1 MKKAFLYSLVAVLC
15 LLAVVACSTSNNT
28 TSEPSGL
35 TKAKSYLYAMY
46 KDKAV
51 ATASDYTVVDTVMIN
66 GVSYSV
72 EWSSD
77 VDASSVSFV
86 PGDKHMVTVD
96 VNEKSPVDVSY
107 TLTATLSD
115 SEGNTETVS
124 FPHKIPAFKESSWAE
139 YKAAADDSTLV
150 VKGVVTGIMSKTK
163 GNSSNCLYLQ
173 DSDGGY
179 YVYAMAADPVE
190 SGIEVGMT
198 VRVTGAKDTY
208 SGTLEIAN
216 ATVEILD
223 EGKTAYAPVDWT
235 SKYDAATTLKDEAL
249 TKEQALLVTIKG
261 VEVTGQDTSSGYY
274 KFKKNGLESYVR
286 ISSSVCP
293 IDKDAQTALK
303 NGHAEHYGWTADVTG
318 VICVYDG
325 AFYLSPVEG
334 FDAFTYVSLPEK
346 SDEEKI
352 AFELDALTLIDSVSE
367 DTTITLQTVGAGY
380 DDVNIEWTSDNPCAV
395 IDGSQLVITLPEEEA
410 LVTVTAKAA
419 VGESFGE
426 KSFTISVDALSTIL
440 AGGRSVSEYKEHVPY
455 GLFTYQANIEKR
467 LFFTGEISGKYLS
480 TSDKY
485 SKAASVYLEK
495 DGEGWRIYTIVDGAK
510 FYVEIVDGKAALNSE
525 PVGNVWTINSD
536 VNVPVTMVGE
546 TEYYLGCYKTYDT
559 FSASKTSYILSDTS
573 VIGVSQFPM
582 QIVEVMPG
590 FDANDWVRN
599 FDEEVECILL
609 VEQNNIE
616 ETLYFNGT
624 ITGGKYLGTTKKF
637 SEAVTVKSEMEGE
650 GFRLYFMDG
659 ETKTYIEIVDGKAA
673 LNTEVKGNV
682 WTYSQE
688 GNTFVTK
695 CGDTD
700 YYLGCYKTY
709 DTFSASKTSYILSDT
724 SVIGVSQFPM
734 KALTSKSVFVTM
746 GLDLATEVEEDEIY
760 VYSVEQN
767 NIGKVLFFTGDLTG
781 GKYLATSNDFGYA
794 SPMKVQKEGEGFRL
808 YFIDGEGKHYVEIID
823 GKATVN
829 SIPQGS
835 VWVLDPDTGVIMTD
849 CGGTM
854 YYLGCYKTYD
864 TFSASKTSYISDTTL
879 IGVSQFPARLYK
891 VSFNR

>member
-15 LLAVVACSTSNNT
+15 LLTVVGCSTSNNT
-28 TSEPSGL
+28 ASEPSGL

-124 FPHKIPAFKESSWAE
+124 FPHTIPAFKESSWAE

-163 GNSSNCLYLQ
+163 GNSSNCLYIQ
-173 DSDGGY
+173 DGDGGY
-179 YVYAMAADPVE
+179 YVYAMAADPIE

-223 EGKTAYAPVDWT
+223 SGKTEYAPADWT
-235 SKYDAATTLKDEAL
+235 LKYEAATSLKDEAL

-261 VEVTGQDTSSGYY
+261 VEVTSQDTSSGYY

-352 AFELDALTLIDSVSE
+352 AFELDSLSLTDYCAEDTVIALTLEGS
-367 DTTITLQTVGAGY
+367 GY
-380 DDVNIEWTSDNPCAV
+380 SDVAIEWTSDSPAAV
-395 IDGSQLVITLPEEEA
+395 VEGDKLVITLAEEA
-410 LVTVTAKAA
+410 TVATVTAKA
-419 VGESFGE
+419 
-426 KSFTISVDALSTIL
+426 KSGDKEGVKEFKVSIDALSTVM
-440 AGGRSVSEYKEHVPY
+440 AGMVEVTEYKEYTPY
-455 GLFTYQANIEKR
+455 ALYTKQANINKN
-467 LFFTGEISGKYLS
+467 LFFAGSITGGKYLS
-480 TSDKY
+480 TTDKD
-485 SKAASVYLEK
+485 SKVARVFLEK
-495 DGEGWRIYTIVDGAK
+495 DGEGWRIYTIVDGSK
-510 FYVEIVDGKAALNSE
+510 LYVEVVEGKAALNSEPQGNVWTINSEVNVPVTMVGDTEYYLGCYKTYDTFSASKTSYILNDTSVIGVSQFPMQIVQEYPAMEGFVHYSDIEGVTSVILSVQQNNINAALYFNGELTGGKYLATSRDASDAVVVNVEAEGEGYRLSFMDGENKTYIEIVDGKAALNPE
-525 PVGNVWTINSD
+525 IKGNVWSFNKEARTF
-536 VNVPVTMVGE
+536 VTVSGDN
-546 TEYYLGCYKTYDT
+546 EYYLGCYKTYDT

-582 QIVEVMPG
+582 
-590 FDANDWVRN
+590 
-599 FDEEVECILL
+599 
-609 VEQNNIE
+609 
-616 ETLYFNGT
+616 
-624 ITGGKYLGTTKKF
+624 
-637 SEAVTVKSEMEGE
+637 EALSPIKA
-650 GFRLYFMDG
+650 LD
-659 ETKTYIEIVDGKAA
+659 TYVIKAE
-673 LNTEVKGNV
+673 NEVKEGV
-682 WTYSQE
+682 EYSL
-688 GNTFVTK
+688 V
-695 CGDTD
+695 
-700 YYLGCYKTY
+700 
-709 DTFSASKTSYILSDT
+709 
-724 SVIGVSQFPM
+724 
-734 KALTSKSVFVTM
+734 
-746 GLDLATEVEEDEIY
+746 
-760 VYSVEQN
+760 VEQN
-767 NIGKVLFFTGDLTG
+767 NIGKVLYFGGSLTG
-781 GKYLATSNDFGYA
+781 GKYLSTTTDFSKNVVVSA
-794 SPMKVQKEGEGFRL
+794 QMEGEGFRL
-808 YFIDGEGKHYVEIID
+808 VTKDNKYVEIVD
-823 GKATVN
+823 GKAAFN
-829 SIPQGS
+829 DSPLGS
-835 VWVLDPDTGVIMTD
+835 VWVLDSETGIPMTD

-854 YYLGCYKTYD
+854 YYLGCYKTYE
-864 TFSASKTSYISDTTL
+864 TFSASKTSYISDTSV
-879 IGVSQFPARLYK
+879 IGVSQFPVVLSYVAE
-891 VSFNR
+891 

>member
-15 LLAVVACSTSNNT
+15 LLAVVGCSTSGKST
-28 TSEPSGL
+28 EPTGL
-35 TKAKSYLYAMY
+35 SKAKSYLYAMY

-77 VDASSVSFV
+77 VDASAVSFI

-96 VNEKSPVDVSY
+96 VNEKTPIDVAY

-124 FPHKIPAFKESSWAE
+124 FPHSIPAFKESSWAE

-163 GNSSNCLYLQ
+163 GNSSNCLYIQ
-173 DSDGGY
+173 DGDGGY
-179 YVYAMAADPVE
+179 YVYAMAADPIE

-223 EGKTAYAPVDWT
+223 SGKTAYAPADWT
-235 SKYDAATTLKDEAL
+235 AKYDAATSLKDEAL

-261 VEVTGQDTSSGYY
+261 VEVTSQDTSSGYY

-352 AFELDALTLIDSVSE
+352 AFELDSLSLTDYCAEDTVIALTLE
-367 DTTITLQTVGAGY
+367 GAGY
-380 DDVNIEWTSDNPCAV
+380 SDVAIEWTSDSPAAV
-395 IDGSQLVITLPEEEA
+395 VEGDKLVITLAEEA
-410 LVTVTAKAA
+410 TVATVTAKA
-419 VGESFGE
+419 
-426 KSFTISVDALSTIL
+426 KSGDKEGVKEFKVSIDALSTVM
-440 AGGRSVSEYKEHVPY
+440 AGMVEVTEYKEYTPY
-455 GLFTYQANIEKR
+455 ALYTKQANINKN
-467 LFFTGEISGKYLS
+467 LFFAGSITGGKYLS
-480 TSDKY
+480 TTDKD
-485 SKAASVYLEK
+485 SKVARVFLEK
-495 DGEGWRIYTIVDGAK
+495 DGEGWRIYTIVDGSK
-510 FYVEIVDGKAALNSE
+510 LYVEVVEGKAALNSE
-525 PVGNVWTINSD
+525 PQGNVWTINSE
-536 VNVPVTMVGE
+536 VNVPVTMVGD

-582 QIVEVMPG
+582 QIVQEYPAMEG
-590 FDANDWVRN
+590 FVHYSDIEGVTS
-599 FDEEVECILL
+599 VILS
-609 VEQNNIE
+609 VQQNNINAA
-616 ETLYFNGT
+616 LYFNGEL
-624 ITGGKYLGTTKKF
+624 TGGKYLAT
-637 SEAVTVKSEMEGE
+637 SRDASDAVVVNVEAEGE
-650 GFRLYFMDG
+650 GYRLSFMDG
-659 ETKTYIEIVDGKAA
+659 ETKTYIEIIDGKAA
-673 LNTEVKGNV
+673 LNSEIKGNV
-682 WTYSQE
+682 WSFNNE
-688 GNTFVTK
+688 ARTFVTVS
-695 CGDTD
+695 GDNE

-734 KALTSKSVFVTM
+734 EALSPIKALDTNVIK
-746 GLDLATEVEEDEIY
+746 AENEVKEGVE
-760 VYSVEQN
+760 YSLVVEQN
-767 NIGKVLFFTGDLTG
+767 NIGKVLYFGGSLTG
-781 GKYLATSNDFGYA
+781 GKYLSTTTDFSKNVVVSA
-794 SPMKVQKEGEGFRL
+794 QMEGEGFRL
-808 YFIDGEGKHYVEIID
+808 VTKDNKYVEIVD
-823 GKATVN
+823 GKAAFN
-829 SIPQGS
+829 DSPLGS
-835 VWVLDPDTGVIMTD
+835 VWVLDSETGIPTTD

-854 YYLGCYKTYD
+854 YYIGCYKTYE
-864 TFSASKTSYISDTTL
+864 TFSASKTSYISDTSV
-879 IGVSQFPARLYK
+879 IGVSQFPVVLSYVAE
-891 VSFNR
+891 

>member
-15 LLAVVACSTSNNT
+15 LLAVVGCSTSNNT

-66 GVSYSV
+66 GVSYSI

-77 VDASSVSFV
+77 VDASAVSFI

-115 SEGNTETVS
+115 SVGNTETVS
-124 FPHKIPAFKESSWAE
+124 FPHTIPAFKESSWAE

-173 DSDGGY
+173 DGDGGY
-179 YVYAMAADPVE
+179 YVYAMAADPIE

-223 EGKTAYAPVDWT
+223 EGKTAYDPVDWT

-261 VEVTGQDTSSGYY
+261 VEVTSQDTSSGYY

-352 AFELDALTLIDSVSE
+352 AFELDSLSLTDYCAEDTVIALTLE
-367 DTTITLQTVGAGY
+367 GAGY
-380 DDVNIEWTSDNPCAV
+380 SDVAIEWTSDSPAAV
-395 IDGSQLVITLPEEEA
+395 VEGDKLVITLAEEA
-410 LVTVTAKAA
+410 TVATVTAKA
-419 VGESFGE
+419 
-426 KSFTISVDALSTIL
+426 KSGDKEGVKEFKVSIDALSTVM
-440 AGGRSVSEYKEHVPY
+440 AGMVEVTEYKEYTPY
-455 GLFTYQANIEKR
+455 ALYTKQANINKN
-467 LFFTGEISGKYLS
+467 LFFAGSITGGKYLS
-480 TSDKY
+480 TTDKD
-485 SKAASVYLEK
+485 SKVARVFLEK
-495 DGEGWRIYTIVDGAK
+495 DGEGWRIYTIVDGSK
-510 FYVEIVDGKAALNSE
+510 LYVEVVEGKAALNSEPQGNVWTINSEVNVPVTMVGDTEYYLGCYKTYDTFSASKTSYILNDTSVIGVSQFPMQIVQEYPAMEGFVHYSDIEGVTSVILSVQQNNINAALYFNGELTGGKYLATSRDASDAVVVNVEAEGEGYRLSFMDGENKTYIEIVDGKAALNPE
-525 PVGNVWTINSD
+525 IKGNVWSFNKEARTF
-536 VNVPVTMVGE
+536 VTVSGDN
-546 TEYYLGCYKTYDT
+546 EYYLGCYKTYDT

-582 QIVEVMPG
+582 
-590 FDANDWVRN
+590 
-599 FDEEVECILL
+599 
-609 VEQNNIE
+609 
-616 ETLYFNGT
+616 
-624 ITGGKYLGTTKKF
+624 
-637 SEAVTVKSEMEGE
+637 EALSPIKA
-650 GFRLYFMDG
+650 LD
-659 ETKTYIEIVDGKAA
+659 TYVIKAE
-673 LNTEVKGNV
+673 NEVKEGV
-682 WTYSQE
+682 EYSL
-688 GNTFVTK
+688 V
-695 CGDTD
+695 
-700 YYLGCYKTY
+700 
-709 DTFSASKTSYILSDT
+709 
-724 SVIGVSQFPM
+724 
-734 KALTSKSVFVTM
+734 
-746 GLDLATEVEEDEIY
+746 
-760 VYSVEQN
+760 VEQN
-767 NIGKVLFFTGDLTG
+767 NIGKVLYFGGSLTG
-781 GKYLATSNDFGYA
+781 GKYLSTTTDFSKNVVVSA
-794 SPMKVQKEGEGFRL
+794 QMEGEGFRL
-808 YFIDGEGKHYVEIID
+808 VTKDNKYVEIVE
-823 GKATVN
+823 GKAAFDD
-829 SIPQGS
+829 SPLGS
-835 VWVLDPDTGVIMTD
+835 VWVLDSETGIPMTD

-854 YYLGCYKTYD
+854 YYLGCYKTYE
-864 TFSASKTSYISDTTL
+864 TFSASKTSYISDTSV
-879 IGVSQFPARLYK
+879 IGVSQFPVVLSYVAE
-891 VSFNR
+891 

>member
-15 LLAVVACSTSNNT
+15 LLTVVGCSTSNNT
-28 TSEPSGL
+28 ASEPSGL

-124 FPHKIPAFKESSWAE
+124 FPHTIPAFKESSWAE

-163 GNSSNCLYLQ
+163 GNSSNCLYIQ
-173 DSDGGY
+173 DGDGGY
-179 YVYAMAADPVE
+179 YVYAMAADPIE

-223 EGKTAYAPVDWT
+223 SGKTEYAPADWT
-235 SKYDAATTLKDEAL
+235 LKYEAATSLKDEAL

-261 VEVTGQDTSSGYY
+261 VEVTSQDTSSGYY

-352 AFELDALTLIDSVSE
+352 AFELDSLSLTDYCAEDTVIALTLE
-367 DTTITLQTVGAGY
+367 GAGY
-380 DDVNIEWTSDNPCAV
+380 SDVAIEWTSDSPAAV
-395 IDGSQLVITLPEEEA
+395 VEGDKLVITLAEEA
-410 LVTVTAKAA
+410 TVATVTAKA
-419 VGESFGE
+419 
-426 KSFTISVDALSTIL
+426 KSGDKEGVKEFKVSIDALSTVM
-440 AGGRSVSEYKEHVPY
+440 AGMVEVTEYKEYTPY
-455 GLFTYQANIEKR
+455 ALYTKQANINKN
-467 LFFTGEISGKYLS
+467 LFFAGSITGGKYLS
-480 TSDKY
+480 TTDKD
-485 SKAASVYLEK
+485 SKVARVFLEK
-495 DGEGWRIYTIVDGAK
+495 DGEGWRIYTIVDGSK
-510 FYVEIVDGKAALNSE
+510 LYVEVVEGKAALNSEPQGNVWTINSEVNVPVTMVGDTEYYLGCYKTYDTFSASKTSYILNDTSVIGVSQFPMQIVQEYPAMEGFVHYSDIEGVTSVILSVQQNNINAALYFNGELTGGKYLATSRDASDAVVVNVEAEGEGYRLSFMDGENKTYIEIVDGKAALNPE
-525 PVGNVWTINSD
+525 IKGNVWSFNKEARTF
-536 VNVPVTMVGE
+536 VTVSGDN
-546 TEYYLGCYKTYDT
+546 EYYLGCYKTYDT

-582 QIVEVMPG
+582 
-590 FDANDWVRN
+590 
-599 FDEEVECILL
+599 
-609 VEQNNIE
+609 
-616 ETLYFNGT
+616 
-624 ITGGKYLGTTKKF
+624 
-637 SEAVTVKSEMEGE
+637 EALSPIKA
-650 GFRLYFMDG
+650 LD
-659 ETKTYIEIVDGKAA
+659 TYVIKAE
-673 LNTEVKGNV
+673 NEVKEGV
-682 WTYSQE
+682 EYSL
-688 GNTFVTK
+688 V
-695 CGDTD
+695 
-700 YYLGCYKTY
+700 
-709 DTFSASKTSYILSDT
+709 
-724 SVIGVSQFPM
+724 
-734 KALTSKSVFVTM
+734 
-746 GLDLATEVEEDEIY
+746 
-760 VYSVEQN
+760 VEQN
-767 NIGKVLFFTGDLTG
+767 NIGKVLYFGGSLTG
-781 GKYLATSNDFGYA
+781 GKYLSTTTDFSKNVVVSA
-794 SPMKVQKEGEGFRL
+794 QMEGEGFRL
-808 YFIDGEGKHYVEIID
+808 VTKDNKYVEIVD
-823 GKATVN
+823 GKAAFN
-829 SIPQGS
+829 DSPLGS
-835 VWVLDPDTGVIMTD
+835 VWVLDSETGIPMTD

-854 YYLGCYKTYD
+854 YYLGCYKTYE
-864 TFSASKTSYISDTTL
+864 TFSASKTSYISDTSV
-879 IGVSQFPARLYK
+879 IGVSQFPVVLSYVAE
-891 VSFNR
+891 

>member
-15 LLAVVACSTSNNT
+15 LLTVVGCSTSNNT
-28 TSEPSGL
+28 ASEPSGL

-124 FPHKIPAFKESSWAE
+124 FPHTIPAFKESSWAE

-163 GNSSNCLYLQ
+163 GNSSNCLYIQ
-173 DSDGGY
+173 DGDGGY
-179 YVYAMAADPVE
+179 YVYAMAADPIE

-223 EGKTAYAPVDWT
+223 SGKTEYAPADWT
-235 SKYDAATTLKDEAL
+235 LKYEAATSLKDEAL

-261 VEVTGQDTSSGYY
+261 VEVTSQDTSSGYY

-352 AFELDALTLIDSVSE
+352 AFELDSLSLTDYCAEDTVIALTLE
-367 DTTITLQTVGAGY
+367 GAGY
-380 DDVNIEWTSDNPCAV
+380 SDVAIEWTSDSPAAV
-395 IDGSQLVITLPEEEA
+395 VEGDKLVITLAEEA
-410 LVTVTAKAA
+410 TVATVTAKA
-419 VGESFGE
+419 
-426 KSFTISVDALSTIL
+426 KSGDKEGVKEFKVSIDALSTVM
-440 AGGRSVSEYKEHVPY
+440 AGMVEVTEYKEYTPY
-455 GLFTYQANIEKR
+455 ALYTKQANINKN
-467 LFFTGEISGKYLS
+467 LFFAGSITGGKYLS
-480 TSDKY
+480 TTDKD
-485 SKAASVYLEK
+485 SKVARVFLEK
-495 DGEGWRIYTIVDGAK
+495 DGEGWRIYTIVDGSK
-510 FYVEIVDGKAALNSE
+510 LYVEVVEGKAALNSEPQGNVWTINSEVNVPVTMVGDTEYYLGCYKTYDTFSASKTSYILNDTSVIGVSQFPMQIVQEYPAMEGFVHYSDIEGVASVILSVQQNNINAALYFNGELTGGKYLATSRDASDAVVVNVEAEGEGYRLSFMDGENKTYIEIVDGKAALNPE
-525 PVGNVWTINSD
+525 IKGNVWSFNKEARTF
-536 VNVPVTMVGE
+536 VTVSGDN
-546 TEYYLGCYKTYDT
+546 EYYLGCYKTYDT

-582 QIVEVMPG
+582 
-590 FDANDWVRN
+590 
-599 FDEEVECILL
+599 
-609 VEQNNIE
+609 
-616 ETLYFNGT
+616 
-624 ITGGKYLGTTKKF
+624 
-637 SEAVTVKSEMEGE
+637 EALSPIKA
-650 GFRLYFMDG
+650 LD
-659 ETKTYIEIVDGKAA
+659 TYVIKAE
-673 LNTEVKGNV
+673 NEVKEGV
-682 WTYSQE
+682 EYSL
-688 GNTFVTK
+688 V
-695 CGDTD
+695 
-700 YYLGCYKTY
+700 
-709 DTFSASKTSYILSDT
+709 
-724 SVIGVSQFPM
+724 
-734 KALTSKSVFVTM
+734 
-746 GLDLATEVEEDEIY
+746 
-760 VYSVEQN
+760 VEQN
-767 NIGKVLFFTGDLTG
+767 NIGKVLYFGGSLTG
-781 GKYLATSNDFGYA
+781 GKYLSTTTDFSKNVVVSA
-794 SPMKVQKEGEGFRL
+794 QMEGEGFRL
-808 YFIDGEGKHYVEIID
+808 VTKDNKYVEIVD
-823 GKATVN
+823 GKAAFN
-829 SIPQGS
+829 DSPLGS
-835 VWVLDPDTGVIMTD
+835 VWVLDSETGIPMTD

-854 YYLGCYKTYD
+854 YYLGCYKTYE
-864 TFSASKTSYISDTTL
+864 TFSASKTSYISDTSV
-879 IGVSQFPARLYK
+879 IGVSQFPVVLSYVAE
-891 VSFNR
+891 

>member
-15 LLAVVACSTSNNT
+15 LLAVVGCSTSSKST
-28 TSEPSGL
+28 EPTGL
-35 TKAKSYLYAMY
+35 SKAKSYLYAMY

-77 VDASSVSFV
+77 VDASAVSFI

-96 VNEKSPVDVSY
+96 VNEKTPVDVAY

-124 FPHKIPAFKESSWAE
+124 FPHSIPAFKESSWAE

-163 GNSSNCLYLQ
+163 GNSSNCLYIQ
-173 DSDGGY
+173 DGDGGY
-179 YVYAMAADPVE
+179 YVYAMAADPIE

-223 EGKTAYAPVDWT
+223 SGKTEYAPADWT
-235 SKYDAATTLKDEAL
+235 LKYEAATSLKDEAL

-261 VEVTGQDTSSGYY
+261 VEVTSQDTSSGYY

-352 AFELDALTLIDSVSE
+352 AFELDSLSLTDYCAEDTVIALTLE
-367 DTTITLQTVGAGY
+367 GAGY
-380 DDVNIEWTSDNPCAV
+380 SDVAIEWTSDSPAAV
-395 IDGSQLVITLPEEEA
+395 VEGDKLVITLAEEA
-410 LVTVTAKAA
+410 TVATVTAKA
-419 VGESFGE
+419 
-426 KSFTISVDALSTIL
+426 KSGDKEGVKEFKVSIDALSTVM
-440 AGGRSVSEYKEHVPY
+440 AGMVEVTEYKEYTPY
-455 GLFTYQANIEKR
+455 ALYTKQANINKN
-467 LFFTGEISGKYLS
+467 LFFGGSITGGKYLS
-480 TSDKY
+480 TTDKD
-485 SKAASVYLEK
+485 SKVARVFLEK
-495 DGEGWRIYTIVDGAK
+495 DGEGWRIYTIVDGSK
-510 FYVEIVDGKAALNSE
+510 LYVEVVEGKAALNSEPQGNVWTINSEVNVPVTMVGDTEYYLGCYKTYDTFSASKTSYILNDTSVIGVSQFPMQIVQEYPAMEGFVHYSDIEGVTSVILSVQQNNINAALYFNGELTGGKYLATSRDASDAVVVNVEAEGEGYRLSFMDGENKTYIEIVDGKAALNPE
-525 PVGNVWTINSD
+525 IKGNVWSFNKEARTF
-536 VNVPVTMVGE
+536 VTVSGDN
-546 TEYYLGCYKTYDT
+546 EYYLGCYKTYDT

-582 QIVEVMPG
+582 
-590 FDANDWVRN
+590 
-599 FDEEVECILL
+599 
-609 VEQNNIE
+609 
-616 ETLYFNGT
+616 
-624 ITGGKYLGTTKKF
+624 
-637 SEAVTVKSEMEGE
+637 EALSPIKA
-650 GFRLYFMDG
+650 LD
-659 ETKTYIEIVDGKAA
+659 TYVIKAE
-673 LNTEVKGNV
+673 NEVKEGV
-682 WTYSQE
+682 EYSL
-688 GNTFVTK
+688 V
-695 CGDTD
+695 
-700 YYLGCYKTY
+700 
-709 DTFSASKTSYILSDT
+709 
-724 SVIGVSQFPM
+724 
-734 KALTSKSVFVTM
+734 
-746 GLDLATEVEEDEIY
+746 
-760 VYSVEQN
+760 VEQN
-767 NIGKVLFFTGDLTG
+767 NIGKVLYFGGSLTG
-781 GKYLATSNDFGYA
+781 GKYLSTTTDFSKNVVVSA
-794 SPMKVQKEGEGFRL
+794 QMEGEGFRL
-808 YFIDGEGKHYVEIID
+808 VTKDNKYVEIVD
-823 GKATVN
+823 GKAAFN
-829 SIPQGS
+829 DSPLGS
-835 VWVLDPDTGVIMTD
+835 VWVLDSETGIPMTD

-854 YYLGCYKTYD
+854 YYIGCYKTYE
-864 TFSASKTSYISDTTL
+864 TFSASKTSYISDTSV
-879 IGVSQFPARLYK
+879 IGVSQFPVVLSYVAE
-891 VSFNR
+891 

>member
-15 LLAVVACSTSNNT
+15 LLTVVGCSTSNNT
-28 TSEPSGL
+28 TSEPPGL

-124 FPHKIPAFKESSWAE
+124 FPHTIPAFKESSWAE

-179 YVYAMAADPVE
+179 YVYAMAADPIE

-223 EGKTAYAPVDWT
+223 SGKTEYAPADWT
-235 SKYDAATTLKDEAL
+235 LKYEAATSLKDEAL

-261 VEVTGQDTSSGYY
+261 VEVTSQDTSSGYY

-352 AFELDALTLIDSVSE
+352 AFELDSLSLTDYCAEDTVIALTLE
-367 DTTITLQTVGAGY
+367 GAGY
-380 DDVNIEWTSDNPCAV
+380 SDVAIEWTSDSPAAV
-395 IDGSQLVITLPEEEA
+395 VEGDKLVITLAEEA
-410 LVTVTAKAA
+410 TVATVTAKA
-419 VGESFGE
+419 
-426 KSFTISVDALSTIL
+426 KSGDKEGVKEFKVSIDALSTVM
-440 AGGRSVSEYKEHVPY
+440 AGMVEVTEYKEYTPY
-455 GLFTYQANIEKR
+455 ALYTKQANINKN
-467 LFFTGEISGKYLS
+467 LFFAGSITGGKYLS
-480 TSDKY
+480 TTDKD
-485 SKAASVYLEK
+485 SKVARVFLEK
-495 DGEGWRIYTIVDGAK
+495 DGEGWRIYTIVDGSK
-510 FYVEIVDGKAALNSE
+510 LYVEVVEGKAALNSEPQGNVWTINSEVNVPVTMVGDTEYYLGCYKTYDTFSASKTSYILNDTSVIGVSQFPMQIVQEYPAMEGFVHYSDIEGVTSVILSVQQNNINAALYFNGELTGGKYLATSRDASDAVVVNVEAEGEGYRLSFMDGENKTYIEIVDGKAALNPE
-525 PVGNVWTINSD
+525 IKGNVWSFNKEARTF
-536 VNVPVTMVGE
+536 VTVSGDN
-546 TEYYLGCYKTYDT
+546 EYYLGCYKTYDT

-582 QIVEVMPG
+582 
-590 FDANDWVRN
+590 
-599 FDEEVECILL
+599 
-609 VEQNNIE
+609 
-616 ETLYFNGT
+616 
-624 ITGGKYLGTTKKF
+624 
-637 SEAVTVKSEMEGE
+637 EALSPIKA
-650 GFRLYFMDG
+650 LD
-659 ETKTYIEIVDGKAA
+659 TYVIKAE
-673 LNTEVKGNV
+673 NEVKEGV
-682 WTYSQE
+682 EYSL
-688 GNTFVTK
+688 V
-695 CGDTD
+695 
-700 YYLGCYKTY
+700 
-709 DTFSASKTSYILSDT
+709 
-724 SVIGVSQFPM
+724 
-734 KALTSKSVFVTM
+734 
-746 GLDLATEVEEDEIY
+746 
-760 VYSVEQN
+760 VEQN
-767 NIGKVLFFTGDLTG
+767 NIGKVLYFGGSLTG
-781 GKYLATSNDFGYA
+781 GKYLSTTTDFSKNVVVSA
-794 SPMKVQKEGEGFRL
+794 QMEGEGFRL
-808 YFIDGEGKHYVEIID
+808 VTKDNKYVEIVD
-823 GKATVN
+823 GKAAFN
-829 SIPQGS
+829 DSPLGS
-835 VWVLDPDTGVIMTD
+835 VWVLDSETGIPMTD

-854 YYLGCYKTYD
+854 YYIGCYKTYE
-864 TFSASKTSYISDTTL
+864 TFSASKTSYISDTSV
-879 IGVSQFPARLYK
+879 IGVSQFPVVLSYVAE
-891 VSFNR
+891 

>member
-15 LLAVVACSTSNNT
+15 LLTVVGCSTSNNT
-28 TSEPSGL
+28 ASEPSGL

-51 ATASDYTVVDTVMIN
+51 ATASDYTVADTVMIN

-124 FPHKIPAFKESSWAE
+124 FPHTIPAFKESSWAE

-163 GNSSNCLYLQ
+163 GNSSNCLYIQ
-173 DSDGGY
+173 DGDGGY
-179 YVYAMAADPVE
+179 YVYAMAADPIE

-223 EGKTAYAPVDWT
+223 SGKTEYAPADWT
-235 SKYDAATTLKDEAL
+235 LKYEAATSLKDEAL

-261 VEVTGQDTSSGYY
+261 VEVTSQDTSSGYY

-352 AFELDALTLIDSVSE
+352 AFELDSLSLTDYCAEDTVIALTLE
-367 DTTITLQTVGAGY
+367 GAGY
-380 DDVNIEWTSDNPCAV
+380 SDVAIEWTSDSPAAV
-395 IDGSQLVITLPEEEA
+395 VEGDKLVITLAEEA
-410 LVTVTAKAA
+410 TVATVTAKA
-419 VGESFGE
+419 
-426 KSFTISVDALSTIL
+426 KSGDKEGVKEFKVSIDALSTVM
-440 AGGRSVSEYKEHVPY
+440 AGMVEVTEYKEYTPY
-455 GLFTYQANIEKR
+455 ALYTKQANINKN
-467 LFFTGEISGKYLS
+467 LFFAGSITGGKYLS
-480 TSDKY
+480 TTDKD
-485 SKAASVYLEK
+485 SKVARVFLEK
-495 DGEGWRIYTIVDGAK
+495 DGEGWRIYTIVDGSK
-510 FYVEIVDGKAALNSE
+510 LYVEVVEGKAALNSEPQGNVWTINSEVNVPVTMVGDTEYYLGCYKTYDTFSASKTSYILNDTSVIGVSQFPMQIVQEYPAMEGFVHYSDIEGVTSVILSVQQNNINAALYFNGELTGGKYLATSRDASDAVVVNVEAEGEGYRLSFMDGENKTYIEIVDGKAALNPE
-525 PVGNVWTINSD
+525 IKGNVWSFNKEARTF
-536 VNVPVTMVGE
+536 VTVSGDN
-546 TEYYLGCYKTYDT
+546 EYYLGCYKTYDT

-582 QIVEVMPG
+582 
-590 FDANDWVRN
+590 
-599 FDEEVECILL
+599 
-609 VEQNNIE
+609 
-616 ETLYFNGT
+616 
-624 ITGGKYLGTTKKF
+624 
-637 SEAVTVKSEMEGE
+637 EALSPIKA
-650 GFRLYFMDG
+650 LD
-659 ETKTYIEIVDGKAA
+659 TYVIKAE
-673 LNTEVKGNV
+673 NEVKEGV
-682 WTYSQE
+682 EYSL
-688 GNTFVTK
+688 V
-695 CGDTD
+695 
-700 YYLGCYKTY
+700 
-709 DTFSASKTSYILSDT
+709 
-724 SVIGVSQFPM
+724 
-734 KALTSKSVFVTM
+734 
-746 GLDLATEVEEDEIY
+746 
-760 VYSVEQN
+760 VEQN
-767 NIGKVLFFTGDLTG
+767 NIGKVLYFGGSLTG
-781 GKYLATSNDFGYA
+781 GKYLSTTTDFSKNVVVSA
-794 SPMKVQKEGEGFRL
+794 QMEGEGFRL
-808 YFIDGEGKHYVEIID
+808 VTKDNKYVEIVD
-823 GKATVN
+823 GKAAFN
-829 SIPQGS
+829 DSPLGS
-835 VWVLDPDTGVIMTD
+835 VWVLDSETGIPMTD

-854 YYLGCYKTYD
+854 YYLGCYKTYE
-864 TFSASKTSYISDTTL
+864 TFSASKTSYISDTSV
-879 IGVSQFPARLYK
+879 IGVSQFPVVLSYVAE
-891 VSFNR
+891 

>member
-15 LLAVVACSTSNNT
+15 LLTVVGCSTSNNT
-28 TSEPSGL
+28 ASEPSGL

-124 FPHKIPAFKESSWAE
+124 FPHTIPAFKESSWAE

-179 YVYAMAADPVE
+179 YVYAMAADPIE

-223 EGKTAYAPVDWT
+223 SGKTEYAPADWT
-235 SKYDAATTLKDEAL
+235 LKYEAATSLKDEAL

-261 VEVTGQDTSSGYY
+261 VEVTSQDTSSGYY

-352 AFELDALTLIDSVSE
+352 AFELDSLSLTDYCAEDTVIALTLE
-367 DTTITLQTVGAGY
+367 GAGY
-380 DDVNIEWTSDNPCAV
+380 SDVAIEWTSDSPAAV
-395 IDGSQLVITLPEEEA
+395 VEGDKLVITLAEEA
-410 LVTVTAKAA
+410 TVATVTAKA
-419 VGESFGE
+419 
-426 KSFTISVDALSTIL
+426 KSGDKEGVKEFKVSIDALSTVM
-440 AGGRSVSEYKEHVPY
+440 AGMVEVTEYKEYTPY
-455 GLFTYQANIEKR
+455 ALYTKQANINKN
-467 LFFTGEISGKYLS
+467 LFFAGSITGGKYLS
-480 TSDKY
+480 TTDKD
-485 SKAASVYLEK
+485 SKVARVFLEK
-495 DGEGWRIYTIVDGAK
+495 DGEGWRIYTIVDGSK
-510 FYVEIVDGKAALNSE
+510 LYVEVVEGKAALNSE
-525 PVGNVWTINSD
+525 PQGNVWTINSD
-536 VNVPVTMVGE
+536 VNVPVTMVGDTE
-546 TEYYLGCYKTYDT
+546 YYLGCYKTYDTFSASKTSYILNDTSVIGVSQFPMQIVQEYPAMEGFVHYSDIEGVTSVILSVQQNNINAALYFNGELTGGKYLATSRDASDAVVVNVEAEGEGYRLSFKDGENKTYIEIVDGKAALNPEIKGNVWSFNKEARTFVTVSGDNEYYLGCYKTYDT

-582 QIVEVMPG
+582 
-590 FDANDWVRN
+590 
-599 FDEEVECILL
+599 
-609 VEQNNIE
+609 
-616 ETLYFNGT
+616 
-624 ITGGKYLGTTKKF
+624 
-637 SEAVTVKSEMEGE
+637 EALSPIKA
-650 GFRLYFMDG
+650 LD
-659 ETKTYIEIVDGKAA
+659 TYVIKAE
-673 LNTEVKGNV
+673 NEVKEGV
-682 WTYSQE
+682 EYSL
-688 GNTFVTK
+688 V
-695 CGDTD
+695 
-700 YYLGCYKTY
+700 
-709 DTFSASKTSYILSDT
+709 
-724 SVIGVSQFPM
+724 
-734 KALTSKSVFVTM
+734 
-746 GLDLATEVEEDEIY
+746 
-760 VYSVEQN
+760 VEQN
-767 NIGKVLFFTGDLTG
+767 NIGKVLYFGGSLTG
-781 GKYLATSNDFGYA
+781 GKYLSTTTDFSKNVVVSA
-794 SPMKVQKEGEGFRL
+794 QMEGEGFRL
-808 YFIDGEGKHYVEIID
+808 VTKDNKYVEIVD
-823 GKATVN
+823 GKAAFN
-829 SIPQGS
+829 DSPLGS
-835 VWVLDPDTGVIMTD
+835 VWVLDSETGIPMTD

-854 YYLGCYKTYD
+854 YYIGCYKTYE
-864 TFSASKTSYISDTTL
+864 TFSASKTSYISDTSV
-879 IGVSQFPARLYK
+879 IGVSQFPVVLSYVAE
-891 VSFNR
+891 

>member
-15 LLAVVACSTSNNT
+15 LLAVVGCSTSSKST
-28 TSEPSGL
+28 EPTGL
-35 TKAKSYLYAMY
+35 SKAKSYLYAMY

-124 FPHKIPAFKESSWAE
+124 FPHTIPAFKESSWAE

-150 VKGVVTGIMSKTK
+150 VKGIVTGIMSKTK

-173 DSDGGY
+173 DGDGGY
-179 YVYAMAADPVE
+179 YVYAMAADPIE

-223 EGKTAYAPVDWT
+223 SGKTEYAPADWT
-235 SKYDAATTLKDEAL
+235 LKYEAATSLKDEAL

-261 VEVTGQDTSSGYY
+261 VEVTSQDTSSGYY

-352 AFELDALTLIDSVSE
+352 AFELDSLSLTDYCAEDTVIALTLE
-367 DTTITLQTVGAGY
+367 GAGY
-380 DDVNIEWTSDNPCAV
+380 SDVAIEWTSDSPAAV
-395 IDGSQLVITLPEEEA
+395 VEGDKLVITLAEEA
-410 LVTVTAKAA
+410 TVATVTAKA
-419 VGESFGE
+419 
-426 KSFTISVDALSTIL
+426 KSGDKEGVKEFKVSIDALSTVM
-440 AGGRSVSEYKEHVPY
+440 AGMVEVTEYKEYTPY
-455 GLFTYQANIEKR
+455 ALYTKQANINKN
-467 LFFTGEISGKYLS
+467 LFFAGSITGGKYLS
-480 TSDKY
+480 TTDKD
-485 SKAASVYLEK
+485 SKVARVFLEK
-495 DGEGWRIYTIVDGAK
+495 DGEGWRIYTIVDGSK
-510 FYVEIVDGKAALNSE
+510 LYVEVVEGKAALNSEPQGNVWTINSEVNVPVTMVGDTEYYLGCYKTYDTFSASKTSYILNDTSVIGVSQFPMQIVQEYPAMEGFVHYSDIEGVTSVILSVQQNNINAALYFNGELTGGKYLATSRDASDAVVVNVEAEGEGYRLSFMDGENKTYIEIVDGKAALNPE
-525 PVGNVWTINSD
+525 IKGNVWSFNKEARTF
-536 VNVPVTMVGE
+536 VTVSGDN
-546 TEYYLGCYKTYDT
+546 EYYLGCYKTYDT

-582 QIVEVMPG
+582 
-590 FDANDWVRN
+590 
-599 FDEEVECILL
+599 
-609 VEQNNIE
+609 
-616 ETLYFNGT
+616 
-624 ITGGKYLGTTKKF
+624 
-637 SEAVTVKSEMEGE
+637 EALSPIKA
-650 GFRLYFMDG
+650 LD
-659 ETKTYIEIVDGKAA
+659 TYVIKAE
-673 LNTEVKGNV
+673 NEVKEGV
-682 WTYSQE
+682 EYSL
-688 GNTFVTK
+688 V
-695 CGDTD
+695 
-700 YYLGCYKTY
+700 
-709 DTFSASKTSYILSDT
+709 
-724 SVIGVSQFPM
+724 
-734 KALTSKSVFVTM
+734 
-746 GLDLATEVEEDEIY
+746 
-760 VYSVEQN
+760 VEQN
-767 NIGKVLFFTGDLTG
+767 NIGKVLYFGGSLTG
-781 GKYLATSNDFGYA
+781 GKYLSTTTDFSKNVVVSA
-794 SPMKVQKEGEGFRL
+794 QMEGEGFRL
-808 YFIDGEGKHYVEIID
+808 VTKDNKYVEIVD
-823 GKATVN
+823 GKAAFN
-829 SIPQGS
+829 DSPLGS
-835 VWVLDPDTGVIMTD
+835 VWVLDSETGIPMTD

-854 YYLGCYKTYD
+854 YYLGCYKTYE
-864 TFSASKTSYISDTTL
+864 TFSASKTSYISDTSV
-879 IGVSQFPARLYK
+879 IGVSQFPVVLSYVAE
-891 VSFNR
+891 

>member
-15 LLAVVACSTSNNT
+15 LLTVVGCSTSNNT

-115 SEGNTETVS
+115 SVGNTETVS
-124 FPHKIPAFKESSWAE
+124 FPHTIPAFKESSWAE

-179 YVYAMAADPVE
+179 YVYAMAADPIE

-352 AFELDALTLIDSVSE
+352 AFELDSLSLTDYCAEDTVIALTLE
-367 DTTITLQTVGAGY
+367 GAGY
-380 DDVNIEWTSDNPCAV
+380 SDVAIEWTSDSPAAV
-395 IDGSQLVITLPEEEA
+395 VEGDKLVITLAEEA
-410 LVTVTAKAA
+410 TVATVTAKA
-419 VGESFGE
+419 
-426 KSFTISVDALSTIL
+426 KSGDKEGVKEFKVSIDALSTVM
-440 AGGRSVSEYKEHVPY
+440 AGMVEVTEYKEYTPY
-455 GLFTYQANIEKR
+455 ALYTKQANINKN
-467 LFFTGEISGKYLS
+467 LFFAGSITGGKYLS
-480 TSDKY
+480 TTDKD
-485 SKAASVYLEK
+485 SKVARVFLEK
-495 DGEGWRIYTIVDGAK
+495 DGEGWRIYTIVDGSK
-510 FYVEIVDGKAALNSE
+510 LYIEVVEGKAALNSE
-525 PVGNVWTINSD
+525 PQGNVWTINSE
-536 VNVPVTMVGE
+536 VNVPVTMVGD

-582 QIVEVMPG
+582 QIVQEYPAMEG
-590 FDANDWVRN
+590 FVHYSDIEGVTS
-599 FDEEVECILL
+599 VILS
-609 VEQNNIE
+609 VQQNNINAA
-616 ETLYFNGT
+616 LYFNGEL
-624 ITGGKYLGTTKKF
+624 TGGKYLAT
-637 SEAVTVKSEMEGE
+637 SRDASDAVVVNVEAEGE
-650 GFRLYFMDG
+650 GYRLSFMDG
-659 ETKTYIEIVDGKAA
+659 ETKTYIEIIDGKAA
-673 LNTEVKGNV
+673 LNSEIKGNV
-682 WTYSQE
+682 WSFNNE
-688 GNTFVTK
+688 ARTFVTVS
-695 CGDTD
+695 GDNE

-734 KALTSKSVFVTM
+734 EALSPIKALDTNVIK
-746 GLDLATEVEEDEIY
+746 AENEVKEGVE
-760 VYSVEQN
+760 YSLVVEQN
-767 NIGKVLFFTGDLTG
+767 NIGKVLYFGGSLTG
-781 GKYLATSNDFGYA
+781 GKYLSTTTDFSKNVVVSA
-794 SPMKVQKEGEGFRL
+794 QMEGEGFRL
-808 YFIDGEGKHYVEIID
+808 VTKDNKYVEIVD
-823 GKATVN
+823 GKAAFN
-829 SIPQGS
+829 DSPLGS
-835 VWVLDPDTGVIMTD
+835 VWVLDSETGIPTTD

-854 YYLGCYKTYD
+854 YYIGCYKTYE
-864 TFSASKTSYISDTTL
+864 TFSASKTSYISDTSV
-879 IGVSQFPARLYK
+879 IGVSQFPVVLSYVAE
-891 VSFNR
+891 

>member
-15 LLAVVACSTSNNT
+15 LLAVVGCSTSSKST
-28 TSEPSGL
+28 EPTGL
-35 TKAKSYLYAMY
+35 SKAKSYLYAMY

-77 VDASSVSFV
+77 VDASAVSFI

-96 VNEKSPVDVSY
+96 VNEKTPVDVAY

-124 FPHKIPAFKESSWAE
+124 FPHSIPAFKESSWAE

-163 GNSSNCLYLQ
+163 GNSSNCLYIQ
-173 DSDGGY
+173 DGDGGY
-179 YVYAMAADPVE
+179 YVYAMAADPIE

-223 EGKTAYAPVDWT
+223 SGKTEYAPADWT
-235 SKYDAATTLKDEAL
+235 LKYEAATSLKDEAL

-261 VEVTGQDTSSGYY
+261 VEVTSQDTSSGYY

-352 AFELDALTLIDSVSE
+352 AFELDSLSLTDYCAEDTVIALTLE
-367 DTTITLQTVGAGY
+367 GAGY
-380 DDVNIEWTSDNPCAV
+380 SDVAIEWTSDSPAAV
-395 IDGSQLVITLPEEEA
+395 VEGDKLVITLAEEA
-410 LVTVTAKAA
+410 TVATVTAKA
-419 VGESFGE
+419 
-426 KSFTISVDALSTIL
+426 KSGDKEGVKEFKVSIDALSTVM
-440 AGGRSVSEYKEHVPY
+440 AGMVEVTEYKEYTPY
-455 GLFTYQANIEKR
+455 ALYTKQANINKN
-467 LFFTGEISGKYLS
+467 LFFAGSITGGKYLS
-480 TSDKY
+480 TTDKD
-485 SKAASVYLEK
+485 SKVARVFLEK
-495 DGEGWRIYTIVDGAK
+495 DGEGWRIYTIVDGSK
-510 FYVEIVDGKAALNSE
+510 LYVEVVEGKAALNSEPQGNVWTINSEVNVPVTMVGDTEYYLGCYKTYDTFSASKTSYILNDTSVIGVSQFPMQIVQEYPAMEGFVHYSDIEGVTSVILSVQQNNINAALYFNGELTGGKYLATSRDASDAVVVNVEAEGEGYRLSFMDGENKTYIEIVDGKAALNPE
-525 PVGNVWTINSD
+525 IKGNVWSFNKEARTF
-536 VNVPVTMVGE
+536 VTVSGDN
-546 TEYYLGCYKTYDT
+546 EYYLGCYKTYDT

-582 QIVEVMPG
+582 
-590 FDANDWVRN
+590 
-599 FDEEVECILL
+599 
-609 VEQNNIE
+609 
-616 ETLYFNGT
+616 
-624 ITGGKYLGTTKKF
+624 
-637 SEAVTVKSEMEGE
+637 EALSPIKA
-650 GFRLYFMDG
+650 LD
-659 ETKTYIEIVDGKAA
+659 TYVIKAE
-673 LNTEVKGNV
+673 NEVKEGV
-682 WTYSQE
+682 EYSL
-688 GNTFVTK
+688 V
-695 CGDTD
+695 
-700 YYLGCYKTY
+700 
-709 DTFSASKTSYILSDT
+709 
-724 SVIGVSQFPM
+724 
-734 KALTSKSVFVTM
+734 
-746 GLDLATEVEEDEIY
+746 
-760 VYSVEQN
+760 VEQN
-767 NIGKVLFFTGDLTG
+767 NIGKVLYFGGSLTG
-781 GKYLATSNDFGYA
+781 GKYLSTTTDFSKNVVVSA
-794 SPMKVQKEGEGFRL
+794 QMEGEGFRL
-808 YFIDGEGKHYVEIID
+808 VTKDNKYVEIVD
-823 GKATVN
+823 GKAAFN
-829 SIPQGS
+829 DSPLGS
-835 VWVLDPDTGVIMTD
+835 VWVLDSETGIPMTD

-854 YYLGCYKTYD
+854 YYIGCYKTYE
-864 TFSASKTSYISDTTL
+864 TFSASKTSYISDTSV
-879 IGVSQFPARLYK
+879 IGVSQFPVVLSYVAE
-891 VSFNR
+891 

>member
-15 LLAVVACSTSNNT
+15 LLAVVGCSTSSKST
-28 TSEPSGL
+28 EPTGL
-35 TKAKSYLYAMY
+35 SKAKSYLYAMY

-77 VDASSVSFV
+77 VDASAVSFI

-96 VNEKSPVDVSY
+96 VNEKTPVDVAY

-124 FPHKIPAFKESSWAE
+124 FPHSIPAFKESSWAE

-163 GNSSNCLYLQ
+163 GNSSNCLYIQ
-173 DSDGGY
+173 DGDGGY
-179 YVYAMAADPVE
+179 YVYAMAADPIE

-223 EGKTAYAPVDWT
+223 SGKTEYAPADWT
-235 SKYDAATTLKDEAL
+235 LKYEAATSLKDEAL

-261 VEVTGQDTSSGYY
+261 VEVTSQDTSSGYY

-325 AFYLSPVEG
+325 AFYLTPVEG

-352 AFELDALTLIDSVSE
+352 AFELDSLSLTDYCAEDTVIALTLE
-367 DTTITLQTVGAGY
+367 GAGY
-380 DDVNIEWTSDNPCAV
+380 SDVAIEWTSDSPAAV
-395 IDGSQLVITLPEEEA
+395 VEGDKLVITLAEEA
-410 LVTVTAKAA
+410 TVATVTAKA
-419 VGESFGE
+419 
-426 KSFTISVDALSTIL
+426 KSGDKEGVKEFKVSIDALSTVM
-440 AGGRSVSEYKEHVPY
+440 AGMVEVTEYKEYTPY
-455 GLFTYQANIEKR
+455 ALYTKQANINKN
-467 LFFTGEISGKYLS
+467 LFFAGSITGGKYLS
-480 TSDKY
+480 TTDKD
-485 SKAASVYLEK
+485 SKVARVFLEK
-495 DGEGWRIYTIVDGAK
+495 DGEGWRIYTIVDGSK
-510 FYVEIVDGKAALNSE
+510 LYVEVVEGKAALNSE
-525 PVGNVWTINSD
+525 PQGNVWTINSE
-536 VNVPVTMVGE
+536 VNVPVTMVGD

-582 QIVEVMPG
+582 QIVQEYPAMEG
-590 FDANDWVRN
+590 FVHYSDIEGVTS
-599 FDEEVECILL
+599 VILS
-609 VEQNNIE
+609 VQQNNINAA
-616 ETLYFNGT
+616 LYFNGEL
-624 ITGGKYLGTTKKF
+624 TGGKYLAT
-637 SEAVTVKSEMEGE
+637 SRDASDAVVVNVEAEGE
-650 GFRLYFMDG
+650 GYRLSFMDG
-659 ETKTYIEIVDGKAA
+659 ETKTYIEIIDGKAA
-673 LNTEVKGNV
+673 LNSEIKGNV
-682 WTYSQE
+682 WSFNNE
-688 GNTFVTK
+688 ARTFVTVS
-695 CGDTD
+695 GDNE

-734 KALTSKSVFVTM
+734 EALSPIKALDTYVIK
-746 GLDLATEVEEDEIY
+746 AENEVKEGVE
-760 VYSVEQN
+760 YSLVVEQN
-767 NIGKVLFFTGDLTG
+767 NIGKVLYFGGSLTG
-781 GKYLATSNDFGYA
+781 GKYLSTTTDFSKNVVVSA
-794 SPMKVQKEGEGFRL
+794 QMEGEGFRL
-808 YFIDGEGKHYVEIID
+808 VTKDNKYVEIVD
-823 GKATVN
+823 GKAAVN
-829 SIPQGS
+829 DSPLGS
-835 VWVLDPDTGVIMTD
+835 VWVLDSETGIPMTD

-854 YYLGCYKTYD
+854 YYIGCYKTYE
-864 TFSASKTSYISDTTL
+864 TFSASKTSYISDTSV
-879 IGVSQFPARLYK
+879 IGVSQFPVVLSYVAE
-891 VSFNR
+891 

>member
-15 LLAVVACSTSNNT
+15 LLTVVGCSTSNNT
-28 TSEPSGL
+28 ASEPSGL

-124 FPHKIPAFKESSWAE
+124 FPHTIPAFKESSWAE

-150 VKGVVTGIMSKTK
+150 VKGIVTGIMSKTK
-163 GNSSNCLYLQ
+163 GNSSNCLYIQ
-173 DSDGGY
+173 DGDGGY
-179 YVYAMAADPVE
+179 YVYAMAADPIE

-223 EGKTAYAPVDWT
+223 SGKTEYAPADWT
-235 SKYDAATTLKDEAL
+235 LKYEAATSLKDEAL

-261 VEVTGQDTSSGYY
+261 VEVTSQDTSSGYY

-352 AFELDALTLIDSVSE
+352 AFELDSLSLTDYCAEDTVIALTLE
-367 DTTITLQTVGAGY
+367 GAGY
-380 DDVNIEWTSDNPCAV
+380 SDVAIEWTSDSPAAV
-395 IDGSQLVITLPEEEA
+395 VEGDKLVITLAEEA
-410 LVTVTAKAA
+410 TVATVTAKA
-419 VGESFGE
+419 
-426 KSFTISVDALSTIL
+426 KSGDKEGVKEFKVSIDALSTVM
-440 AGGRSVSEYKEHVPY
+440 AGMVEVTEYKEYTPY
-455 GLFTYQANIEKR
+455 ALYTKQANINKN
-467 LFFTGEISGKYLS
+467 LFFAGSITGGKYLS
-480 TSDKY
+480 TTDKD
-485 SKAASVYLEK
+485 SKVARVFLEK
-495 DGEGWRIYTIVDGAK
+495 DGEGWRIYTIVDGSK
-510 FYVEIVDGKAALNSE
+510 LYVEVVEGKAALNSEPKGNVWTINSEVNVPVTMVGDTEYYLGCYKTYDTFSASKTSYILNDTSVIGVSQFPMQIVQEYPAMEGFVHYSDIEGVTSVILSVQQNNINAALYFNGELTGGKYLATSRDASDAVVVNVEAEGEGYRLSFMDGENKTYIEIVDGKAALNPE
-525 PVGNVWTINSD
+525 IKGNVWSFNKEARTF
-536 VNVPVTMVGE
+536 VTVSGDN
-546 TEYYLGCYKTYDT
+546 EYYLGCYKTYDT

-582 QIVEVMPG
+582 
-590 FDANDWVRN
+590 
-599 FDEEVECILL
+599 
-609 VEQNNIE
+609 
-616 ETLYFNGT
+616 
-624 ITGGKYLGTTKKF
+624 
-637 SEAVTVKSEMEGE
+637 EALSPIKA
-650 GFRLYFMDG
+650 LD
-659 ETKTYIEIVDGKAA
+659 TYVIKAE
-673 LNTEVKGNV
+673 NEVKEGV
-682 WTYSQE
+682 EYSL
-688 GNTFVTK
+688 V
-695 CGDTD
+695 
-700 YYLGCYKTY
+700 
-709 DTFSASKTSYILSDT
+709 
-724 SVIGVSQFPM
+724 
-734 KALTSKSVFVTM
+734 
-746 GLDLATEVEEDEIY
+746 
-760 VYSVEQN
+760 VEQN
-767 NIGKVLFFTGDLTG
+767 NIGKVLYFGGSLTG
-781 GKYLATSNDFGYA
+781 GKYLSTTTDFSKNVVVSA
-794 SPMKVQKEGEGFRL
+794 QMEGEGFRL
-808 YFIDGEGKHYVEIID
+808 VTKDNKYVEIVD
-823 GKATVN
+823 GKAAFN
-829 SIPQGS
+829 DSPLGS
-835 VWVLDPDTGVIMTD
+835 VWVLDSETGIPMTD

-854 YYLGCYKTYD
+854 YYIGCYKTYE
-864 TFSASKTSYISDTTL
+864 TFSASKTSYISDTSV
-879 IGVSQFPARLYK
+879 IGVSQFPVVLSYVAE
-891 VSFNR
+891 

>member
-15 LLAVVACSTSNNT
+15 LLAVVGCSTSSKST
-28 TSEPSGL
+28 EPTGL
-35 TKAKSYLYAMY
+35 SKAKSYLYAMY

-77 VDASSVSFV
+77 VDASAVSFI

-96 VNEKSPVDVSY
+96 VNEKTPVDVAY

-124 FPHKIPAFKESSWAE
+124 FPHSIPAFKESSWAE

-163 GNSSNCLYLQ
+163 GNSSNCLYIQ
-173 DSDGGY
+173 DGDGGY
-179 YVYAMAADPVE
+179 YVYAMAADPIE

-223 EGKTAYAPVDWT
+223 SGKTEYAPADWT
-235 SKYDAATTLKDEAL
+235 LKYEAATSLKDETL

-261 VEVTGQDTSSGYY
+261 VEVTSQDTSSGYY

-352 AFELDALTLIDSVSE
+352 AFELDSLSLTDYCAEDTVIALTLE
-367 DTTITLQTVGAGY
+367 GAGY
-380 DDVNIEWTSDNPCAV
+380 SDVAMEWTSDSPAAV
-395 IDGSQLVITLPEEEA
+395 VEGDKLVITLAEEA
-410 LVTVTAKAA
+410 TVATVTAKA
-419 VGESFGE
+419 
-426 KSFTISVDALSTIL
+426 KSGDKEGVKEFKVSIDALSTVK
-440 AGGRSVSEYKEHVPY
+440 AGMVEVTEYKEYTPY
-455 GLFTYQANIEKR
+455 ALYTKQANINKN
-467 LFFTGEISGKYLS
+467 LFFAGSITGGKYLS
-480 TSDKY
+480 TTDKD
-485 SKAASVYLEK
+485 SKVARVFLEK
-495 DGEGWRIYTIVDGAK
+495 DGEGWRIYTIVDGSK
-510 FYVEIVDGKAALNSE
+510 LYVDVVEGKAALNSE
-525 PVGNVWTINSD
+525 PQGNVWTINSE
-536 VNVPVTMVGE
+536 VNVPVTMVGD

-582 QIVEVMPG
+582 QIVQEYPAMEG
-590 FDANDWVRN
+590 FVHYSDIEGVTS
-599 FDEEVECILL
+599 VILS
-609 VEQNNIE
+609 VQQNNINAA
-616 ETLYFNGT
+616 LYFNGEL
-624 ITGGKYLGTTKKF
+624 TGGKYLAT
-637 SEAVTVKSEMEGE
+637 SRDASDAVVVNVEAEGE
-650 GFRLYFMDG
+650 GYRLSFMDG

-673 LNTEVKGNV
+673 LNSEIKGNV
-682 WTYSQE
+682 WSFNKE
-688 GNTFVTK
+688 ARTFVTVS
-695 CGDTD
+695 GDNE

-734 KALTSKSVFVTM
+734 EALSPIKALDTYVIK
-746 GLDLATEVEEDEIY
+746 AENEVKEGVE
-760 VYSVEQN
+760 YSLVVEQN
-767 NIGKVLFFTGDLTG
+767 NIGKVLYFGGSLTG
-781 GKYLATSNDFGYA
+781 GKYLSTTTDFSKNVVVSA
-794 SPMKVQKEGEGFRL
+794 QMEGEGFRL
-808 YFIDGEGKHYVEIID
+808 VTKDNKYVEIVD
-823 GKATVN
+823 GKAAFN
-829 SIPQGS
+829 DSPLGS
-835 VWVLDPDTGVIMTD
+835 VWVLDSETGIPMTD
-849 CGGTM
+849 CDGTM
-854 YYLGCYKTYD
+854 YYIGCYKTYE
-864 TFSASKTSYISDTTL
+864 TFSASKTSYISDTSV
-879 IGVSQFPARLYK
+879 IGVSQFPVVLSYVAE
-891 VSFNR
+891 

>member
-15 LLAVVACSTSNNT
+15 LLTVVGCSTSNNT
-28 TSEPSGL
+28 ASEPSGL

-77 VDASSVSFV
+77 VDASAVSFI

-96 VNEKSPVDVSY
+96 VNEKTPVDVAY

-124 FPHKIPAFKESSWAE
+124 FPHSIPAFKESSWAE

-163 GNSSNCLYLQ
+163 GNSSNCLYIQ
-173 DSDGGY
+173 DGDGGY
-179 YVYAMAADPVE
+179 YVYAMAADPIE

-223 EGKTAYAPVDWT
+223 SGKTEYAPADWT
-235 SKYDAATTLKDEAL
+235 LKYEAATSLKDEAL

-261 VEVTGQDTSSGYY
+261 VEVTSQDTSSGYY

-352 AFELDALTLIDSVSE
+352 AFELDSLSLTDYCAEDTVIALTLE
-367 DTTITLQTVGAGY
+367 GAGY
-380 DDVNIEWTSDNPCAV
+380 SDVAIEWTSDSPAAV
-395 IDGSQLVITLPEEEA
+395 VEGDKLVITLAEEA
-410 LVTVTAKAA
+410 TVATVTAKA
-419 VGESFGE
+419 
-426 KSFTISVDALSTIL
+426 KSGDKEGVKEFKVSIDALSTVM
-440 AGGRSVSEYKEHVPY
+440 AGMVEVTEYKEYTPY
-455 GLFTYQANIEKR
+455 ALYTKQANINKN
-467 LFFTGEISGKYLS
+467 LFFAGSITGGKYLS
-480 TSDKY
+480 TTDKD
-485 SKAASVYLEK
+485 SKVARVFLEK
-495 DGEGWRIYTIVDGAK
+495 DGEGWRIYTIVDGSK
-510 FYVEIVDGKAALNSE
+510 LYVEVVEGKAALNSEPQGNVWTINSEVNVPVTMVGDTEYYLGCYKTYDTFSASKTSYILNDTSVIGVSQFPMQIVQEYPAMEGFVHYSDIEGVTSVILSVQQNNINAALYFNGELTGGKYLATSRDASDAVVVNVEAEGEGYRLSFMDGENKTYIEIVDGKAALNPE
-525 PVGNVWTINSD
+525 IKGNVWSFNKEARTF
-536 VNVPVTMVGE
+536 VTVSGDN
-546 TEYYLGCYKTYDT
+546 EYYLGCYKTYDT

-582 QIVEVMPG
+582 
-590 FDANDWVRN
+590 
-599 FDEEVECILL
+599 
-609 VEQNNIE
+609 
-616 ETLYFNGT
+616 
-624 ITGGKYLGTTKKF
+624 
-637 SEAVTVKSEMEGE
+637 EALSPIKA
-650 GFRLYFMDG
+650 LD
-659 ETKTYIEIVDGKAA
+659 TYVIKAE
-673 LNTEVKGNV
+673 NEVKEGV
-682 WTYSQE
+682 EYSL
-688 GNTFVTK
+688 V
-695 CGDTD
+695 
-700 YYLGCYKTY
+700 
-709 DTFSASKTSYILSDT
+709 
-724 SVIGVSQFPM
+724 
-734 KALTSKSVFVTM
+734 
-746 GLDLATEVEEDEIY
+746 
-760 VYSVEQN
+760 VEQN
-767 NIGKVLFFTGDLTG
+767 NIGKVLYFGGSLTG
-781 GKYLATSNDFGYA
+781 GKYLSTTTDFSKNVVVSA
-794 SPMKVQKEGEGFRL
+794 QMEGEGFRL
-808 YFIDGEGKHYVEIID
+808 VTKDNKYVEIVD
-823 GKATVN
+823 GKAAFN
-829 SIPQGS
+829 DSPLGS
-835 VWVLDPDTGVIMTD
+835 VWVLDSETGIPMTD

-854 YYLGCYKTYD
+854 YYLGCYKTYE
-864 TFSASKTSYISDTTL
+864 TFSASKTSYISDTSV
-879 IGVSQFPARLYK
+879 IGVSQFPVVLSYVAE
-891 VSFNR
+891 

>member
-15 LLAVVACSTSNNT
+15 LLTVVGCSTSNNT
-28 TSEPSGL
+28 ASEPSGL

-124 FPHKIPAFKESSWAE
+124 FPHTIPAFKESSWAE

-163 GNSSNCLYLQ
+163 GNSSNCLYIQ
-173 DSDGGY
+173 DGDGGY
-179 YVYAMAADPVE
+179 YVYAMAADPIE

-223 EGKTAYAPVDWT
+223 SGKTEYAPADWT
-235 SKYDAATTLKDEAL
+235 LKYEAATSLKDEAL

-261 VEVTGQDTSSGYY
+261 VEVTSQDTSSGYY

-352 AFELDALTLIDSVSE
+352 AFELDSLSLTDYCAEDTVIALTLE
-367 DTTITLQTVGAGY
+367 GAGY
-380 DDVNIEWTSDNPCAV
+380 SDVAIEWTSDSPAAV
-395 IDGSQLVITLPEEEA
+395 VEGDKLVITLAEEA
-410 LVTVTAKAA
+410 TVATVTAKA
-419 VGESFGE
+419 
-426 KSFTISVDALSTIL
+426 KSGDKEGVKEFKVSIDALSTVM
-440 AGGRSVSEYKEHVPY
+440 AGMVEVTEYKEYTPY
-455 GLFTYQANIEKR
+455 ALYTKQANINKN
-467 LFFTGEISGKYLS
+467 LFFAGSITGGKYLS
-480 TSDKY
+480 TTDKD
-485 SKAASVYLEK
+485 SKVARVFLEK
-495 DGEGWRIYTIVDGAK
+495 DGEGWRIYTIVDGSK
-510 FYVEIVDGKAALNSE
+510 LYVEVVEGKAALNSEPQGNVWTINSEVNVPVTMVGDTEYYLGCYKTYDTFSASKTSYILNDTSVIGVSQFPMQIVQEYPAMEGFVHYSDIEGVTSVILSVQQNNINAALYFNGELTGGKYLATSRDASDAVVVNVEAEGEGYRLSFMDGENKTYIEIVDGKAALNPE
-525 PVGNVWTINSD
+525 IKGNVWSFNKEARTF
-536 VNVPVTMVGE
+536 VTVSGDN
-546 TEYYLGCYKTYDT
+546 EYYLGCYKTYDT

-582 QIVEVMPG
+582 
-590 FDANDWVRN
+590 
-599 FDEEVECILL
+599 
-609 VEQNNIE
+609 
-616 ETLYFNGT
+616 
-624 ITGGKYLGTTKKF
+624 
-637 SEAVTVKSEMEGE
+637 EALSPIKA
-650 GFRLYFMDG
+650 LD
-659 ETKTYIEIVDGKAA
+659 TYVIKAE
-673 LNTEVKGNV
+673 NEVKEGV
-682 WTYSQE
+682 EYSL
-688 GNTFVTK
+688 V
-695 CGDTD
+695 
-700 YYLGCYKTY
+700 
-709 DTFSASKTSYILSDT
+709 
-724 SVIGVSQFPM
+724 
-734 KALTSKSVFVTM
+734 
-746 GLDLATEVEEDEIY
+746 
-760 VYSVEQN
+760 VEQN
-767 NIGKVLFFTGDLTG
+767 NIGKVLYFGGSLTG
-781 GKYLATSNDFGYA
+781 GKYLSTTTDFSKNVVVSA
-794 SPMKVQKEGEGFRL
+794 QMEGEGFRL
-808 YFIDGEGKHYVEIID
+808 VTKDDKYVEIVD
-823 GKATVN
+823 GKAAFN
-829 SIPQGS
+829 DSPLGS
-835 VWVLDPDTGVIMTD
+835 VWVLDSETGIPMTD

-854 YYLGCYKTYD
+854 YYLGCYKTYE
-864 TFSASKTSYISDTTL
+864 TFSASKTSYISDTSV
-879 IGVSQFPARLYK
+879 IGVSQFPVVLSYVAE
-891 VSFNR
+891 

>member
-15 LLAVVACSTSNNT
+15 LLTVVGCSTSNNT

-72 EWSSD
+72 EWSND

-115 SEGNTETVS
+115 SVGNTETVS
-124 FPHKIPAFKESSWAE
+124 FPHTIPAFKESSWAE

-163 GNSSNCLYLQ
+163 GNSSNCLYIQ
-173 DSDGGY
+173 DGDGGY
-179 YVYAMAADPVE
+179 YVYAMAADPIE

-223 EGKTAYAPVDWT
+223 SGKTEYAPADWT
-235 SKYDAATTLKDEAL
+235 AKYDAATSLKDEAL

-261 VEVTGQDTSSGYY
+261 VEVTSQDTSSGYY

-352 AFELDALTLIDSVSE
+352 AFELDSLSLTDYCAEDTVIALTLE
-367 DTTITLQTVGAGY
+367 GAGY
-380 DDVNIEWTSDNPCAV
+380 SDVAIEWTSDSPAAV
-395 IDGSQLVITLPEEEA
+395 VEGDKLVITLAEEA
-410 LVTVTAKAA
+410 TVATVTAKA
-419 VGESFGE
+419 
-426 KSFTISVDALSTIL
+426 KSGDKEGVKEFKVSIDALSTVM
-440 AGGRSVSEYKEHVPY
+440 AGMVEVTEYKEYTPY
-455 GLFTYQANIEKR
+455 ALYTKQANINKN
-467 LFFTGEISGKYLS
+467 LFFAGSITGGKYLS
-480 TSDKY
+480 TTDKD
-485 SKAASVYLEK
+485 SKVARVFLEK
-495 DGEGWRIYTIVDGAK
+495 DGEGWRIYTIVDGSK
-510 FYVEIVDGKAALNSE
+510 LYVEVVEGKAALNSEPQGNVWTINSEVNVPVTMVGDTEYYLGCYKTYDTFSASKTSYILNDTSVIGVSQFPMQIVQEYPAMEGFVHYSDIEGVTSVILSVQQNNINAALYFNGELTGGKYLATSRDASDAVVVNVEAEGEGYRLSFMDGENKTYIEIVDGKAALNPE
-525 PVGNVWTINSD
+525 IKGNVWSFNKEARTF
-536 VNVPVTMVGE
+536 VTVSGDN
-546 TEYYLGCYKTYDT
+546 EYYLGCYKTYDT

-582 QIVEVMPG
+582 
-590 FDANDWVRN
+590 
-599 FDEEVECILL
+599 
-609 VEQNNIE
+609 
-616 ETLYFNGT
+616 
-624 ITGGKYLGTTKKF
+624 
-637 SEAVTVKSEMEGE
+637 EALSPIKA
-650 GFRLYFMDG
+650 LD
-659 ETKTYIEIVDGKAA
+659 TYVIKAE
-673 LNTEVKGNV
+673 NEVKEGV
-682 WTYSQE
+682 EYSL
-688 GNTFVTK
+688 V
-695 CGDTD
+695 
-700 YYLGCYKTY
+700 
-709 DTFSASKTSYILSDT
+709 
-724 SVIGVSQFPM
+724 
-734 KALTSKSVFVTM
+734 
-746 GLDLATEVEEDEIY
+746 
-760 VYSVEQN
+760 VEQN
-767 NIGKVLFFTGDLTG
+767 NIGKVLYFGGSLTG
-781 GKYLATSNDFGYA
+781 GKYLSTTTDFSKNVVVSA
-794 SPMKVQKEGEGFRL
+794 QMEGEGFRL
-808 YFIDGEGKHYVEIID
+808 VTKDNKYVEIVD
-823 GKATVN
+823 GKAAFN
-829 SIPQGS
+829 DSPLGS
-835 VWVLDPDTGVIMTD
+835 VWVLDSETGIPMTD

-854 YYLGCYKTYD
+854 YYLGCYKTYE
-864 TFSASKTSYISDTTL
+864 TFSASKTSYISDTSV
-879 IGVSQFPARLYK
+879 IGVSQFPVVLSYVAE
-891 VSFNR
+891 

>member
-15 LLAVVACSTSNNT
+15 LLTVVGCSTSNNT
-28 TSEPSGL
+28 ASEPSGL

-77 VDASSVSFV
+77 VDASAVSFI

-124 FPHKIPAFKESSWAE
+124 FPHTIPAFKESSWAE

-163 GNSSNCLYLQ
+163 GNSSNCLYIQ
-173 DSDGGY
+173 DGDGGY
-179 YVYAMAADPVE
+179 YVYAMAADPIE

-223 EGKTAYAPVDWT
+223 SGKTAYAPADWT
-235 SKYDAATTLKDEAL
+235 LKYEAATSLKDEAL

-261 VEVTGQDTSSGYY
+261 VEVTSQDTSSGYY

-352 AFELDALTLIDSVSE
+352 AFELDSLSLTDYCAEDTVIALTLEGS
-367 DTTITLQTVGAGY
+367 GY
-380 DDVNIEWTSDNPCAV
+380 SDVAIEWTSDSPAAV
-395 IDGSQLVITLPEEEA
+395 VEGDKLVITLAEEA
-410 LVTVTAKAA
+410 TVATVTAKA
-419 VGESFGE
+419 
-426 KSFTISVDALSTIL
+426 KSGDKEGVKEFKVSIDALSTVM
-440 AGGRSVSEYKEHVPY
+440 AGMVEVTEYKEYTPY
-455 GLFTYQANIEKR
+455 ALYTKQANINKN
-467 LFFTGEISGKYLS
+467 LFFAGSITGGKYLS
-480 TSDKY
+480 TTDKD
-485 SKAASVYLEK
+485 SKVARVFLEK
-495 DGEGWRIYTIVDGAK
+495 DGEGWRIYTIVDGSK
-510 FYVEIVDGKAALNSE
+510 LYVEVVEGKAALNSEPQGNVWTINSEVNVPVTMVGDTEYYLGCYKTYDTFSASKTSYILNDTSVIGVSQFPMQIVQEYPAMEGFVHYSDIEGVTSVILSVLQNNINAALYFNGELTGGKYLATSRDASDAVVVNVEAEGEGYRLSFMDGENKTYIEIVDGKAALNPE
-525 PVGNVWTINSD
+525 IKGNVWSFNKEARTF
-536 VNVPVTMVGE
+536 VTVSGDN
-546 TEYYLGCYKTYDT
+546 EYYLGCYKTYDT

-582 QIVEVMPG
+582 
-590 FDANDWVRN
+590 
-599 FDEEVECILL
+599 
-609 VEQNNIE
+609 
-616 ETLYFNGT
+616 
-624 ITGGKYLGTTKKF
+624 
-637 SEAVTVKSEMEGE
+637 EALSPIKA
-650 GFRLYFMDG
+650 LD
-659 ETKTYIEIVDGKAA
+659 TYVIKAE
-673 LNTEVKGNV
+673 NEVKEGV
-682 WTYSQE
+682 EYSL
-688 GNTFVTK
+688 V
-695 CGDTD
+695 
-700 YYLGCYKTY
+700 
-709 DTFSASKTSYILSDT
+709 
-724 SVIGVSQFPM
+724 
-734 KALTSKSVFVTM
+734 
-746 GLDLATEVEEDEIY
+746 
-760 VYSVEQN
+760 VEQN
-767 NIGKVLFFTGDLTG
+767 NIGKVLYFGGSLTG
-781 GKYLATSNDFGYA
+781 GKYLSTTTDFSKNVVVSA
-794 SPMKVQKEGEGFRL
+794 QMEGEGFRL
-808 YFIDGEGKHYVEIID
+808 VTKDNKYVEIVD
-823 GKATVN
+823 GKAAFN
-829 SIPQGS
+829 DSPLGS
-835 VWVLDPDTGVIMTD
+835 VWVLDSETGIPMTD

-854 YYLGCYKTYD
+854 YYIGCYKTYE
-864 TFSASKTSYISDTTL
+864 TFSASKTSYISDTSV
-879 IGVSQFPARLYK
+879 IGVSQFPVVLSYVAE
-891 VSFNR
+891 

>member
-15 LLAVVACSTSNNT
+15 LLAVVGCSTSSKST
-28 TSEPSGL
+28 EPTGL
-35 TKAKSYLYAMY
+35 SKAKSYLYAMY

-77 VDASSVSFV
+77 VDASAVSFI

-96 VNEKSPVDVSY
+96 VNEKTPVDVSY

-124 FPHKIPAFKESSWAE
+124 FPHSIPAFKESSWAE

-163 GNSSNCLYLQ
+163 GNSSNCLYIQ
-173 DSDGGY
+173 DGDGGY
-179 YVYAMAADPVE
+179 YVYAMAADPIE

-223 EGKTAYAPVDWT
+223 SGKTEYAPADWT
-235 SKYDAATTLKDEAL
+235 LKYEAATSLKDEAL

-261 VEVTGQDTSSGYY
+261 VEVTSQDTSSGYY

-352 AFELDALTLIDSVSE
+352 AFELDSLSLTDYCAEDTVIALTLE
-367 DTTITLQTVGAGY
+367 GAGY
-380 DDVNIEWTSDNPCAV
+380 SDVAIEWTSDSPAAV
-395 IDGSQLVITLPEEEA
+395 VEGDKLVITLAEEA
-410 LVTVTAKAA
+410 TVATVTAKA
-419 VGESFGE
+419 
-426 KSFTISVDALSTIL
+426 KSGDKEGVKEFKVSIDALSTVM
-440 AGGRSVSEYKEHVPY
+440 AGMVEVTEYKEYTPY
-455 GLFTYQANIEKR
+455 ALYTKQANINKN
-467 LFFTGEISGKYLS
+467 LFFAGSITGGKYLS
-480 TSDKY
+480 TTDKD
-485 SKAASVYLEK
+485 SKVARVFLEK
-495 DGEGWRIYTIVDGAK
+495 DGEGWRIYTIVDGSK
-510 FYVEIVDGKAALNSE
+510 LYVEVVEGKAALNSE
-525 PVGNVWTINSD
+525 PQGNVWTINSE
-536 VNVPVTMVGE
+536 VNVPVTMVGD

-582 QIVEVMPG
+582 QIVQEYPAMEG
-590 FDANDWVRN
+590 FVHYSDIEGVTS
-599 FDEEVECILL
+599 VILS
-609 VEQNNIE
+609 VQQNNINAA
-616 ETLYFNGT
+616 LYFNGEL
-624 ITGGKYLGTTKKF
+624 TGGKYLAT
-637 SEAVTVKSEMEGE
+637 SRDASDAVVVNVEAEGE
-650 GFRLYFMDG
+650 GYRLSFMDG

-673 LNTEVKGNV
+673 LNPEIKGNV
-682 WTYSQE
+682 WSFNKE
-688 GNTFVTK
+688 ARTFVTVS
-695 CGDTD
+695 GDNE

-734 KALTSKSVFVTM
+734 EALSPIKALDTYVIK
-746 GLDLATEVEEDEIY
+746 AENEVKEGVE
-760 VYSVEQN
+760 YSLVVEQN
-767 NIGKVLFFTGDLTG
+767 NIGKVLYFGGSLTG
-781 GKYLATSNDFGYA
+781 GKYLSTSTDFSKNVVVSA
-794 SPMKVQKEGEGFRL
+794 QMEGEGFRL
-808 YFIDGEGKHYVEIID
+808 VTKDNKYVEIVD
-823 GKATVN
+823 GKAAFN
-829 SIPQGS
+829 DSPLGS
-835 VWVLDPDTGVIMTD
+835 VWVLDSETGIPMTD

-854 YYLGCYKTYD
+854 YYLGCYKTYE
-864 TFSASKTSYISDTTL
+864 TFSASKTSYISDTSV
-879 IGVSQFPARLYK
+879 IGVSQFPVVLSYVAE
-891 VSFNR
+891 

>member
-15 LLAVVACSTSNNT
+15 LLTIVGCTTSKEG
-28 TSEPSGL
+28 SEPSGL
-35 TKAKSYLYAMY
+35 SKAKSYLFAMY
-46 KDKAV
+46 KDKAIV
-51 ATASDYTVVDTVMIN
+51 TPSDYTVVDTVMIN

-77 VDASSVSFV
+77 VDSSSVSFV
-86 PGDKHMVTVD
+86 PQNNHMVVVD
-96 VNEKSPVDVSY
+96 VNEKTPMEVSY
-107 TLTATLSD
+107 TLTATLKD
-115 SEGNTETVS
+115 GEGNTETVS
-124 FPHKIPAFKESSWAE
+124 FPHSIPAFKESSWAE
-139 YKAAADDSTLV
+139 YKDAADDSTVV
-150 VKGVVTGIMSKTK
+150 VKGVVTGIMAKSK
-163 GNSSNCLYLQ
+163 GNSSNCLYIQ
-173 DSDGGY
+173 DGDGGY
-179 YVYAMAADPVE
+179 YVYAMAADPIE

-419 VGESFGE
+419 VGEAFGE

-455 GLFTYQANIEKR
+455 GLYTYQANIEKR

-559 FSASKTSYILSDTS
+559 FSASKTSYILNDTS

-624 ITGGKYLGTTKKF
+624 ITGGKYLGTTKKI

-794 SPMKVQKEGEGFRL
+794 SPMNVQKEGEGFRL

-835 VWVLDPDTGVIMTD
+835 VWVIDPDTGVIMTD

>member
-15 LLAVVACSTSNNT
+15 LLAVVGCSTSSKST
-28 TSEPSGL
+28 EPTGL
-35 TKAKSYLYAMY
+35 SKAKSYLYAMY

-77 VDASSVSFV
+77 VDASAVSFI

-96 VNEKSPVDVSY
+96 VNEKTPVDVAY

-124 FPHKIPAFKESSWAE
+124 FPHTIPAFKESSWAE

-173 DSDGGY
+173 DGDGGY
-179 YVYAMAADPVE
+179 YVYAMAADPIE

-198 VRVTGAKDTY
+198 FRVTGAKDTD

-223 EGKTAYAPVDWT
+223 SGKTEYAPADWT
-235 SKYDAATTLKDEAL
+235 LKYEAATSLKDEAL

-261 VEVTGQDTSSGYY
+261 VEVTSQDTSSGYY

-352 AFELDALTLIDSVSE
+352 AFELDSLSLTDYCAEDTVIALTLE
-367 DTTITLQTVGAGY
+367 GAGY
-380 DDVNIEWTSDNPCAV
+380 SDVAIEWTSDSPAAV
-395 IDGSQLVITLPEEEA
+395 VEGDKLVITLAEEA
-410 LVTVTAKAA
+410 TVATVTAKA
-419 VGESFGE
+419 
-426 KSFTISVDALSTIL
+426 KSGDKEGVKEFKVSIDALSTVM
-440 AGGRSVSEYKEHVPY
+440 AGMVEVTEYKEYTPY
-455 GLFTYQANIEKR
+455 ALYTKQANINKN
-467 LFFTGEISGKYLS
+467 LFFAGSITGGKYLS
-480 TSDKY
+480 TTDKD
-485 SKAASVYLEK
+485 SKVARVFLEK
-495 DGEGWRIYTIVDGAK
+495 DGEGWRIYTIVDGSK
-510 FYVEIVDGKAALNSE
+510 LYVEVVEGKAALNSEPQGNVWTINSEVNVPVTMVGDTEYYLGCYKTYDTFSASKTSYILNDTSVIGVSQFPMQIVQEYPAMEGFVHYSDIEGVTSVILSVQQNNINAALYFNGELTGGKYLATSRDASDAVVVNVEAEGEGYRLSFMDGENKTYIEIVDGKAALNPE
-525 PVGNVWTINSD
+525 IKGNVWSFNKEARTF
-536 VNVPVTMVGE
+536 VTVSGDN
-546 TEYYLGCYKTYDT
+546 EYYLGCYKTYDT

-582 QIVEVMPG
+582 
-590 FDANDWVRN
+590 
-599 FDEEVECILL
+599 
-609 VEQNNIE
+609 
-616 ETLYFNGT
+616 
-624 ITGGKYLGTTKKF
+624 
-637 SEAVTVKSEMEGE
+637 EALSPIKA
-650 GFRLYFMDG
+650 LD
-659 ETKTYIEIVDGKAA
+659 TYVIKAE
-673 LNTEVKGNV
+673 NEVKEGV
-682 WTYSQE
+682 EYSL
-688 GNTFVTK
+688 V
-695 CGDTD
+695 
-700 YYLGCYKTY
+700 
-709 DTFSASKTSYILSDT
+709 
-724 SVIGVSQFPM
+724 
-734 KALTSKSVFVTM
+734 
-746 GLDLATEVEEDEIY
+746 
-760 VYSVEQN
+760 VEQN
-767 NIGKVLFFTGDLTG
+767 NIGKVLYFGGSLTG
-781 GKYLATSNDFGYA
+781 GKYLSTTTDFSKNVVVSA
-794 SPMKVQKEGEGFRL
+794 QMEGEGFRL
-808 YFIDGEGKHYVEIID
+808 VTKDNKYVEIVD
-823 GKATVN
+823 GKAAFN
-829 SIPQGS
+829 DSPLGS
-835 VWVLDPDTGVIMTD
+835 VWVLDSETGIPMTD

-854 YYLGCYKTYD
+854 YYIGCYKTYE
-864 TFSASKTSYISDTTL
+864 TFSASKTSYISDTSV
-879 IGVSQFPARLYK
+879 IGVSQFPVVLSYVAE
-891 VSFNR
+891 

>member
-15 LLAVVACSTSNNT
+15 LLTVVGCSTSNNT
-28 TSEPSGL
+28 ASEPSGL

-77 VDASSVSFV
+77 VDASDVSFI

-96 VNEKSPVDVSY
+96 VNEKTPVDVAY
-107 TLTATLSD
+107 TLTATLFD

-124 FPHKIPAFKESSWAE
+124 FPHSIPAFKESSWAE

-163 GNSSNCLYLQ
+163 GNSSNCLYIQ
-173 DSDGGY
+173 DGDGGY
-179 YVYAMAADPVE
+179 YVYAMAADPIE

-223 EGKTAYAPVDWT
+223 SGKTAYAPADWT
-235 SKYDAATTLKDEAL
+235 LKYEAATSLKDEAL

-261 VEVTGQDTSSGYY
+261 VEVTSQDTSSGYY

-352 AFELDALTLIDSVSE
+352 AFELDSLSLTDYCAEDTVIALTLE
-367 DTTITLQTVGAGY
+367 GAGY
-380 DDVNIEWTSDNPCAV
+380 SDVAIEWTSDSPAAV
-395 IDGSQLVITLPEEEA
+395 VEGDKLVITLAEEA
-410 LVTVTAKAA
+410 TVATVTAKA
-419 VGESFGE
+419 
-426 KSFTISVDALSTIL
+426 KSGDKEGVKEFKVSIDALSTVM
-440 AGGRSVSEYKEHVPY
+440 AGMVEVTEYKEYTPY
-455 GLFTYQANIEKR
+455 ALYTKQANINKN
-467 LFFTGEISGKYLS
+467 LFFAGTITGGKYLS
-480 TSDKY
+480 TTDKD
-485 SKAASVYLEK
+485 SKVARVFLEK
-495 DGEGWRIYTIVDGAK
+495 DGEGWRIYTIVDGSK
-510 FYVEIVDGKAALNSE
+510 LYVEVVEGKAALNSEPQGNVWTINSEVNVPVTMVGDTEYYLGCYKTYDTFSASKTSYILNDTSVIGVSQFPIQIVQEYPAMVGFVHYSDIEGVTSVILSVQQNNINAALYFNGELTGGKYLATSRDASDAVVVNVEAEGEGYRLSFMDGENKTYIEIVDGKAALNPE
-525 PVGNVWTINSD
+525 IKGNVWSFNKEARTF
-536 VNVPVTMVGE
+536 VTVSGDN
-546 TEYYLGCYKTYDT
+546 EYYLGCYKTYDT

-582 QIVEVMPG
+582 
-590 FDANDWVRN
+590 
-599 FDEEVECILL
+599 
-609 VEQNNIE
+609 
-616 ETLYFNGT
+616 
-624 ITGGKYLGTTKKF
+624 
-637 SEAVTVKSEMEGE
+637 EALSPIKA
-650 GFRLYFMDG
+650 LD
-659 ETKTYIEIVDGKAA
+659 TYVIKAE
-673 LNTEVKGNV
+673 NEVKEGV
-682 WTYSQE
+682 EYSL
-688 GNTFVTK
+688 V
-695 CGDTD
+695 
-700 YYLGCYKTY
+700 
-709 DTFSASKTSYILSDT
+709 
-724 SVIGVSQFPM
+724 
-734 KALTSKSVFVTM
+734 
-746 GLDLATEVEEDEIY
+746 
-760 VYSVEQN
+760 VEQN
-767 NIGKVLFFTGDLTG
+767 NIGKVLYFGGSLTG
-781 GKYLATSNDFGYA
+781 GKYLSTTTDFSKNVVVSA
-794 SPMKVQKEGEGFRL
+794 QMEGEGFRL
-808 YFIDGEGKHYVEIID
+808 VTKDNKYVEIVD
-823 GKATVN
+823 GKAAFN
-829 SIPQGS
+829 DSPLGS
-835 VWVLDPDTGVIMTD
+835 VWVLDSETGIPMTD

-854 YYLGCYKTYD
+854 YYIGCYKTYE
-864 TFSASKTSYISDTTL
+864 TFSASKTSYISDTSV
-879 IGVSQFPARLYK
+879 IGVSQFPVVLSYVAE
-891 VSFNR
+891 

>member
-15 LLAVVACSTSNNT
+15 LLAVVGCSTSSKST
-28 TSEPSGL
+28 EPTGL
-35 TKAKSYLYAMY
+35 SKAKSYLYAMY

-77 VDASSVSFV
+77 VDASAVSFI

-96 VNEKSPVDVSY
+96 VNEKTPVDVAY

-124 FPHKIPAFKESSWAE
+124 FPHSIPAFKESSWAE

-163 GNSSNCLYLQ
+163 GNSSNCLYIQ
-173 DSDGGY
+173 DGDGGY
-179 YVYAMAADPVE
+179 YVYAMAADPIE

-223 EGKTAYAPVDWT
+223 SGKTEYAPADWT
-235 SKYDAATTLKDEAL
+235 LKYEAATSLKDEAL

-261 VEVTGQDTSSGYY
+261 VEVTSQDTSSGYY

-352 AFELDALTLIDSVSE
+352 AFELDSLSLTDYCAEDTVIALTLE
-367 DTTITLQTVGAGY
+367 GAGY
-380 DDVNIEWTSDNPCAV
+380 SDVAIEWTSDSPAAV
-395 IDGSQLVITLPEEEA
+395 VEGDKLVITLAEEA
-410 LVTVTAKAA
+410 TVATVTAKA
-419 VGESFGE
+419 
-426 KSFTISVDALSTIL
+426 KSGDKEGVKEFKVSIDALSTVM
-440 AGGRSVSEYKEHVPY
+440 AGMVEVTEYKEYTPY
-455 GLFTYQANIEKR
+455 ALYTKQANINKN
-467 LFFTGEISGKYLS
+467 LFFAGSITGGKYLS
-480 TSDKY
+480 TTDKD
-485 SKAASVYLEK
+485 SKVARVFLEK
-495 DGEGWRIYTIVDGAK
+495 DGEGWRIYTIVDGSK
-510 FYVEIVDGKAALNSE
+510 LYVEVVEGKAALNSE
-525 PVGNVWTINSD
+525 PQGNVWTINSE
-536 VNVPVTMVGE
+536 VNVPVTMVGD

-582 QIVEVMPG
+582 QIVQEYPAMEG
-590 FDANDWVRN
+590 FVHYSDIEGVTS
-599 FDEEVECILL
+599 VILS
-609 VEQNNIE
+609 VQQNNINAA
-616 ETLYFNGT
+616 LYFNGEL
-624 ITGGKYLGTTKKF
+624 TGGKYLAT
-637 SEAVTVKSEMEGE
+637 SRDASDAVVVNVEAEGE
-650 GFRLYFMDG
+650 GYRLSFMDG
-659 ETKTYIEIVDGKAA
+659 ENKTYIEIVDGKAA
-673 LNTEVKGNV
+673 LNPEIKGNV
-682 WTYSQE
+682 WSFNKE
-688 GNTFVTK
+688 ARTFVTVS
-695 CGDTD
+695 GDNE

-734 KALTSKSVFVTM
+734 EALSPIKALDTYVIK
-746 GLDLATEVEEDEIY
+746 AENEVKEGVE
-760 VYSVEQN
+760 YSLVVEQN
-767 NIGKVLFFTGDLTG
+767 NIGKVLYFGGSLTG
-781 GKYLATSNDFGYA
+781 GKYLSTTTDFSKNVVVSA
-794 SPMKVQKEGEGFRL
+794 QMEGEGFRL
-808 YFIDGEGKHYVEIID
+808 VTKDNKYVEIVD
-823 GKATVN
+823 GKAAFN
-829 SIPQGS
+829 DSPLGS
-835 VWVLDPDTGVIMTD
+835 VWVLDSETGIPMTD

-854 YYLGCYKTYD
+854 YYIGCYKTYE
-864 TFSASKTSYISDTTL
+864 TFSASKTSYISDTSV
-879 IGVSQFPARLYK
+879 IGVSQFPVVLSYVAE
-891 VSFNR
+891 

>member
-1 MKKAFLYSLVAVLC
+1 MKKAFLYFLVAVLC
-15 LLAVVACSTSNNT
+15 LLTVVGCSTSNNT
-28 TSEPSGL
+28 ASEPSGL

-115 SEGNTETVS
+115 SVGNTETVS
-124 FPHKIPAFKESSWAE
+124 FPHTIPAFKESSWAE

-163 GNSSNCLYLQ
+163 GNSSNCLYIQ
-173 DSDGGY
+173 DGDGGY
-179 YVYAMAADPVE
+179 YVYAMAADPIE

-223 EGKTAYAPVDWT
+223 SGKTEYAPADWT
-235 SKYDAATTLKDEAL
+235 LKYEAATSLKDEAL

-261 VEVTGQDTSSGYY
+261 VEVTSQDTSSGYY

-352 AFELDALTLIDSVSE
+352 AFELDSLSLTDYCAEDTVIALTLE
-367 DTTITLQTVGAGY
+367 GAGY
-380 DDVNIEWTSDNPCAV
+380 SDVAIEWTSDSPAAV
-395 IDGSQLVITLPEEEA
+395 VEGDKLVITLAEEA
-410 LVTVTAKAA
+410 TVATVTAKA
-419 VGESFGE
+419 
-426 KSFTISVDALSTIL
+426 KSGDKEGVKEFKVSIDALSTVM
-440 AGGRSVSEYKEHVPY
+440 AGMVEVTEYKEYTPY
-455 GLFTYQANIEKR
+455 ALYTKQANINKN
-467 LFFTGEISGKYLS
+467 LFFAGSITGGKYLS
-480 TSDKY
+480 TTDKD
-485 SKAASVYLEK
+485 SKVARVFLEK
-495 DGEGWRIYTIVDGAK
+495 DGEGWRIYTIVDGFK
-510 FYVEIVDGKAALNSE
+510 LYVEVVEGKAALNSEPQGNVWTINSEVNVPVTMVGDTEYYLGCYKTYDTFSASKTSYILNDTSVIGVSQFPMQIVQEYPAMEGFVHYSDIEGVTSVILSVQQNNINAALYFNGELTGGKYLATSRDASDAVVVNVEAEGEGYRLSFMDGENKTYIEIVDGKAALNPE
-525 PVGNVWTINSD
+525 IKGNVWSFNKEARTF
-536 VNVPVTMVGE
+536 VTVSGDN
-546 TEYYLGCYKTYDT
+546 EYYLGCYKTYDT

-582 QIVEVMPG
+582 
-590 FDANDWVRN
+590 
-599 FDEEVECILL
+599 
-609 VEQNNIE
+609 
-616 ETLYFNGT
+616 
-624 ITGGKYLGTTKKF
+624 
-637 SEAVTVKSEMEGE
+637 EALSPIKA
-650 GFRLYFMDG
+650 LD
-659 ETKTYIEIVDGKAA
+659 TYVIKAE
-673 LNTEVKGNV
+673 NEVKEGV
-682 WTYSQE
+682 EYSL
-688 GNTFVTK
+688 V
-695 CGDTD
+695 
-700 YYLGCYKTY
+700 
-709 DTFSASKTSYILSDT
+709 
-724 SVIGVSQFPM
+724 
-734 KALTSKSVFVTM
+734 
-746 GLDLATEVEEDEIY
+746 
-760 VYSVEQN
+760 VEQN
-767 NIGKVLFFTGDLTG
+767 NIGKVLYFGGSLTG
-781 GKYLATSNDFGYA
+781 GKYLSTTTDFSKNVVVSA
-794 SPMKVQKEGEGFRL
+794 QMEGEGFRL
-808 YFIDGEGKHYVEIID
+808 VTKDNKYVEIVD
-823 GKATVN
+823 GKAAFN
-829 SIPQGS
+829 DSPLGS
-835 VWVLDPDTGVIMTD
+835 VWVLDSETGIPMTD

-854 YYLGCYKTYD
+854 YYLGCYKTYE
-864 TFSASKTSYISDTTL
+864 TFSASKTSYISDTSV
-879 IGVSQFPARLYK
+879 IGVSQFPVVLSYVAE
-891 VSFNR
+891 

>member
-15 LLAVVACSTSNNT
+15 LLTVVGCSTSNNT
-28 TSEPSGL
+28 ASEPSGL

-124 FPHKIPAFKESSWAE
+124 FPHTIPAFKESSWAE

-163 GNSSNCLYLQ
+163 GNSSNCLYIQ
-173 DSDGGY
+173 DGDGGY
-179 YVYAMAADPVE
+179 YVYAMAADPIE

-223 EGKTAYAPVDWT
+223 SGKTEYAPADWT
-235 SKYDAATTLKDEAL
+235 LKYEAATSLKDEAL

-261 VEVTGQDTSSGYY
+261 VEVTSQDTSSGYY

-352 AFELDALTLIDSVSE
+352 AFELDSLSLTDYCAEDTVIALTLE
-367 DTTITLQTVGAGY
+367 GAGY
-380 DDVNIEWTSDNPCAV
+380 SDVAIEWTSDSPAAV
-395 IDGSQLVITLPEEEA
+395 VEGDKLVITLAEEA
-410 LVTVTAKAA
+410 TVATVTAKA
-419 VGESFGE
+419 
-426 KSFTISVDALSTIL
+426 KSGDKEGVKEIKVSIDALSTVK
-440 AGGRSVSEYKEHVPY
+440 AGMVEVTEYKEYTPY
-455 GLFTYQANIEKR
+455 ALYTKQANINKN
-467 LFFTGEISGKYLS
+467 LFFAGSITGGKYLS
-480 TSDKY
+480 TTDKD
-485 SKAASVYLEK
+485 SKVARVFLEK
-495 DGEGWRIYTIVDGAK
+495 DGEGWRIYTIVDGSK
-510 FYVEIVDGKAALNSE
+510 LYVEVVEGKAALNSEPQGNVWTINSEVNVPVTMVGDTEYYLGCYKTYDTFSASKTSYILNDTSVIGVSQFPMQIVQEYPAMEGFVHYSDIEGVTSVILSVQQNNINAALYFNGELTGGKYLATSRDASDAVVVNVEAEGEGYRLSFMDGENKTYIEIVDGKAALNPE
-525 PVGNVWTINSD
+525 IKGNVWSFNKEARTF
-536 VNVPVTMVGE
+536 VTVSGDN
-546 TEYYLGCYKTYDT
+546 EYYLGCYKTYDT

-582 QIVEVMPG
+582 
-590 FDANDWVRN
+590 
-599 FDEEVECILL
+599 
-609 VEQNNIE
+609 
-616 ETLYFNGT
+616 
-624 ITGGKYLGTTKKF
+624 
-637 SEAVTVKSEMEGE
+637 EALSPIKA
-650 GFRLYFMDG
+650 LD
-659 ETKTYIEIVDGKAA
+659 TYVIKAE
-673 LNTEVKGNV
+673 NEVKEGV
-682 WTYSQE
+682 EYSL
-688 GNTFVTK
+688 V
-695 CGDTD
+695 
-700 YYLGCYKTY
+700 
-709 DTFSASKTSYILSDT
+709 
-724 SVIGVSQFPM
+724 
-734 KALTSKSVFVTM
+734 
-746 GLDLATEVEEDEIY
+746 
-760 VYSVEQN
+760 VEQN
-767 NIGKVLFFTGDLTG
+767 NIGKVLYFGGSLTG
-781 GKYLATSNDFGYA
+781 GKYLSTTTDFSKNVVVSA
-794 SPMKVQKEGEGFRL
+794 QMEGEGFRL
-808 YFIDGEGKHYVEIID
+808 VTKDNKYVEIVD
-823 GKATVN
+823 GKAAFN
-829 SIPQGS
+829 DSPLGS
-835 VWVLDPDTGVIMTD
+835 VWVLDSETGIPMTD

-854 YYLGCYKTYD
+854 YYIGCYKTYE
-864 TFSASKTSYISDTTL
+864 TFSASKTSYISDTSV
-879 IGVSQFPARLYK
+879 IGVSQFPVVLSYVAE
-891 VSFNR
+891 

>member
-15 LLAVVACSTSNNT
+15 LLTVVGCSTSNNT
-28 TSEPSGL
+28 ASEPSGL

-77 VDASSVSFV
+77 VDASAVSFI

-96 VNEKSPVDVSY
+96 VNEKTPVDVAY

-115 SEGNTETVS
+115 SVGNTETVS
-124 FPHKIPAFKESSWAE
+124 FPHTIPAFKESSWAE

-163 GNSSNCLYLQ
+163 GNSSNCLYIQ
-173 DSDGGY
+173 DGDGGY
-179 YVYAMAADPVE
+179 YVYAMAADPIE

-223 EGKTAYAPVDWT
+223 SGKTEYAPADWT
-235 SKYDAATTLKDEAL
+235 LKYEAATSLKDEAL

-261 VEVTGQDTSSGYY
+261 VEVTSQDTSSGYY

-352 AFELDALTLIDSVSE
+352 AFELDSLSLTDYCAEDTVIALTLEGS
-367 DTTITLQTVGAGY
+367 GY
-380 DDVNIEWTSDNPCAV
+380 SDVAIEWTSDSPAAV
-395 IDGSQLVITLPEEEA
+395 VEGDKLVITLAEEA
-410 LVTVTAKAA
+410 TVATVTAKA
-419 VGESFGE
+419 
-426 KSFTISVDALSTIL
+426 KSGDKEGVKEFKVSIDALSTVM
-440 AGGRSVSEYKEHVPY
+440 AGMVEVTEYKEYTPY
-455 GLFTYQANIEKR
+455 ALYTKQANINKN
-467 LFFTGEISGKYLS
+467 LFFAGSITGGKYLS
-480 TSDKY
+480 TTDKD
-485 SKAASVYLEK
+485 SKVARVFLEK
-495 DGEGWRIYTIVDGAK
+495 DGEGWRIYTIVDGSK
-510 FYVEIVDGKAALNSE
+510 LYVEVVEGKAALNSEPQGNVWTINSEVNVPVTMVGDTEYYLGCYKTYDTFSASKTSYILNDTSVIGVSQFPMQIVQEYPAMEGFVHYSDIEGVTSVILSVQQNNINAALYFNGELTGGKYLATSRDASDAVVVNVEAEGEGYRLSFMDGETKTYIEIVDGKAALNPE
-525 PVGNVWTINSD
+525 IKGNVWSFNKEAGTF
-536 VNVPVTMVGE
+536 VTVSGDN
-546 TEYYLGCYKTYDT
+546 EYYLGCYKTYDT

-582 QIVEVMPG
+582 
-590 FDANDWVRN
+590 
-599 FDEEVECILL
+599 
-609 VEQNNIE
+609 
-616 ETLYFNGT
+616 
-624 ITGGKYLGTTKKF
+624 
-637 SEAVTVKSEMEGE
+637 EALSPIKA
-650 GFRLYFMDG
+650 LD
-659 ETKTYIEIVDGKAA
+659 TYVIKAE
-673 LNTEVKGNV
+673 NEVKEGV
-682 WTYSQE
+682 EYSL
-688 GNTFVTK
+688 V
-695 CGDTD
+695 
-700 YYLGCYKTY
+700 
-709 DTFSASKTSYILSDT
+709 
-724 SVIGVSQFPM
+724 
-734 KALTSKSVFVTM
+734 
-746 GLDLATEVEEDEIY
+746 
-760 VYSVEQN
+760 VEQN
-767 NIGKVLFFTGDLTG
+767 NIGKVLYFGGSLTG
-781 GKYLATSNDFGYA
+781 GKYLSTTTDFSKNVVVSA
-794 SPMKVQKEGEGFRL
+794 QMEGEGFRL
-808 YFIDGEGKHYVEIID
+808 VTKDNKYVEIVD
-823 GKATVN
+823 GKAAFN
-829 SIPQGS
+829 DSPLGS
-835 VWVLDPDTGVIMTD
+835 VWVLDSETGIPMTD

-854 YYLGCYKTYD
+854 YYLGCYKTYE
-864 TFSASKTSYISDTTL
+864 TFSASKTSYISDTSV
-879 IGVSQFPARLYK
+879 IGVSQFPVVLSYVAE
-891 VSFNR
+891 

>member
-15 LLAVVACSTSNNT
+15 LLAVVGCSTSSKST
-28 TSEPSGL
+28 EPTGL
-35 TKAKSYLYAMY
+35 SKAKSYLYAMY

-77 VDASSVSFV
+77 VDASDVSFI

-96 VNEKSPVDVSY
+96 VNEKTPVDVAY

-124 FPHKIPAFKESSWAE
+124 FPHSIPAFKESSWAE

-163 GNSSNCLYLQ
+163 GNSSNCLYIQ
-173 DSDGGY
+173 DGDGGY
-179 YVYAMAADPVE
+179 YVYAMAADPIE

-223 EGKTAYAPVDWT
+223 SGKTEYAPADWT
-235 SKYDAATTLKDEAL
+235 LKYEAATSLKDEAL

-261 VEVTGQDTSSGYY
+261 VEVTSQDTSSGYY

-352 AFELDALTLIDSVSE
+352 AFELDSLSLTDYCAEDTVIALTLEGS
-367 DTTITLQTVGAGY
+367 GY
-380 DDVNIEWTSDNPCAV
+380 SDVAIEWTSDSPAAV
-395 IDGSQLVITLPEEEA
+395 VEGDKLVITLAEEA
-410 LVTVTAKAA
+410 TVATVTAKA
-419 VGESFGE
+419 
-426 KSFTISVDALSTIL
+426 KSGDKEGVKEFKVSIDALSTVM
-440 AGGRSVSEYKEHVPY
+440 AGMVEVTEYKEYTPY
-455 GLFTYQANIEKR
+455 ALYTKQANINKN
-467 LFFTGEISGKYLS
+467 LFFAGSITGGKYLS
-480 TSDKY
+480 TTDKD
-485 SKAASVYLEK
+485 SKVARVFLEK
-495 DGEGWRIYTIVDGAK
+495 DGEGWRIYTIVDGSK
-510 FYVEIVDGKAALNSE
+510 LYVEVVEGKAALNSEPQGNVWTINSEVNVPVTMVGDTEYYLGCYKTYDTFSASKTSYILNDTSVIGVSQFPMQIVQEYPAMEGFVHYSDIEGVTSVILSVQQNNINAALYFNGELTGGKYLATSRDASDAVVVNVEAEGEGYRLSFMDGETKTYIEIVDGKAALNPE
-525 PVGNVWTINSD
+525 IKGNVWSFNKEARTF
-536 VNVPVTMVGE
+536 VTVSGDN
-546 TEYYLGCYKTYDT
+546 EYYLGCYKTYDT

-582 QIVEVMPG
+582 
-590 FDANDWVRN
+590 
-599 FDEEVECILL
+599 
-609 VEQNNIE
+609 
-616 ETLYFNGT
+616 
-624 ITGGKYLGTTKKF
+624 
-637 SEAVTVKSEMEGE
+637 EALSPIKA
-650 GFRLYFMDG
+650 LD
-659 ETKTYIEIVDGKAA
+659 TYVIKAE
-673 LNTEVKGNV
+673 NEVKEGV
-682 WTYSQE
+682 EYSL
-688 GNTFVTK
+688 V
-695 CGDTD
+695 
-700 YYLGCYKTY
+700 
-709 DTFSASKTSYILSDT
+709 
-724 SVIGVSQFPM
+724 
-734 KALTSKSVFVTM
+734 
-746 GLDLATEVEEDEIY
+746 
-760 VYSVEQN
+760 VEQN
-767 NIGKVLFFTGDLTG
+767 NIGKVLYFGGSLTG
-781 GKYLATSNDFGYA
+781 GKYLSTTTDFSKNVVVSA
-794 SPMKVQKEGEGFRL
+794 QMEGEGFRL
-808 YFIDGEGKHYVEIID
+808 VTKDNKYVEIVD
-823 GKATVN
+823 GKAAFN
-829 SIPQGS
+829 DSPLGS
-835 VWVLDPDTGVIMTD
+835 VWVLDSETGIPMTD

-854 YYLGCYKTYD
+854 YYLGCYKTYE
-864 TFSASKTSYISDTTL
+864 TFSASKTSYISDTSV
-879 IGVSQFPARLYK
+879 IGVSQFPVVLSYVAE
-891 VSFNR
+891 

>member
-15 LLAVVACSTSNNT
+15 LLTVVGCSTSNNT
-28 TSEPSGL
+28 ASEPSGL

-124 FPHKIPAFKESSWAE
+124 FPHTIPAFKESSWAE

-163 GNSSNCLYLQ
+163 GNSSNCLYIQ
-173 DSDGGY
+173 DGDGGY
-179 YVYAMAADPVE
+179 YVYAMAADPIE

-223 EGKTAYAPVDWT
+223 SGKTEYAPADWT
-235 SKYDAATTLKDEAL
+235 LKYEAATSLKDEAL

-261 VEVTGQDTSSGYY
+261 VEVTSQDTSSGYY

-352 AFELDALTLIDSVSE
+352 AFELDSLSLTDYCAEDTVIALTLEGS
-367 DTTITLQTVGAGY
+367 GY
-380 DDVNIEWTSDNPCAV
+380 SDVAIEWTSDSPAAV
-395 IDGSQLVITLPEEEA
+395 VEGDKLVITLAEEA
-410 LVTVTAKAA
+410 TVATVTAKA
-419 VGESFGE
+419 
-426 KSFTISVDALSTIL
+426 KSGDKEGVKEFKVSIDALSTVM
-440 AGGRSVSEYKEHVPY
+440 AGMVEVTEYKEYTPY
-455 GLFTYQANIEKR
+455 ALYTKQANINKN
-467 LFFTGEISGKYLS
+467 LFFAGSITGGKYLS
-480 TSDKY
+480 TTDKD
-485 SKAASVYLEK
+485 SKVARVFLEK
-495 DGEGWRIYTIVDGAK
+495 DGEGWRIYTIVDGSK
-510 FYVEIVDGKAALNSE
+510 LYVEVVEGKAALNSE
-525 PVGNVWTINSD
+525 PQGNVWTINSE
-536 VNVPVTMVGE
+536 VNVPVTMVGD

-582 QIVEVMPG
+582 QIVQEYPAMEG
-590 FDANDWVRN
+590 FVHYSDIEGVTS
-599 FDEEVECILL
+599 VILS
-609 VEQNNIE
+609 VQQNNINAA
-616 ETLYFNGT
+616 LYFNGEL
-624 ITGGKYLGTTKKF
+624 TGGKYLAT
-637 SEAVTVKSEMEGE
+637 SRDASDAVVVNVEAEGE
-650 GFRLYFMDG
+650 GYRLSFMDG

-673 LNTEVKGNV
+673 LNPEIKGNV
-682 WTYSQE
+682 WSFNKE
-688 GNTFVTK
+688 ARTFVTVS
-695 CGDTD
+695 GDNE

-734 KALTSKSVFVTM
+734 EALSPIKALDTYVIK
-746 GLDLATEVEEDEIY
+746 AENEVKEGVE
-760 VYSVEQN
+760 YSLVVEQN
-767 NIGKVLFFTGDLTG
+767 NIGKVLYFGGSLTG
-781 GKYLATSNDFGYA
+781 GKYLSTTTDFSKNVVVSA
-794 SPMKVQKEGEGFRL
+794 QMEGEGFRL
-808 YFIDGEGKHYVEIID
+808 VTKDNKYVEIVD
-823 GKATVN
+823 GKAAFN
-829 SIPQGS
+829 DSPLGS
-835 VWVLDPDTGVIMTD
+835 VWVLDSETGIPMTD

-854 YYLGCYKTYD
+854 YYLGCYKTYE
-864 TFSASKTSYISDTTL
+864 TFSASKTSYISDTSV
-879 IGVSQFPARLYK
+879 IGVSQFPVVLSYVAE
-891 VSFNR
+891 

>member
-15 LLAVVACSTSNNT
+15 LLAVVGCSTSNNT

-77 VDASSVSFV
+77 VDASAVSFI

-96 VNEKSPVDVSY
+96 VNEKTPVDVAY

-115 SEGNTETVS
+115 SVGNTETVS
-124 FPHKIPAFKESSWAE
+124 FPHTIPAFKESSWAE

-163 GNSSNCLYLQ
+163 GNSSNCLYIQ
-173 DSDGGY
+173 DGDGGY
-179 YVYAMAADPVE
+179 YVYAMAADPIE

-223 EGKTAYAPVDWT
+223 SGKTEYAPADWT
-235 SKYDAATTLKDEAL
+235 LKYEAATSLKDEAL

-261 VEVTGQDTSSGYY
+261 VEVTSQDTSSGYY

-352 AFELDALTLIDSVSE
+352 AFELDSLSLTDYCAEDTVIALTLE
-367 DTTITLQTVGAGY
+367 GAGY
-380 DDVNIEWTSDNPCAV
+380 SDVAIEWTSDSPAAV
-395 IDGSQLVITLPEEEA
+395 VEGDKLVITLAEEA
-410 LVTVTAKAA
+410 TVATVTAKA
-419 VGESFGE
+419 
-426 KSFTISVDALSTIL
+426 KSGDKEGVKEFKVSIDALSTVM
-440 AGGRSVSEYKEHVPY
+440 AGMVEVTEYKEYTPY
-455 GLFTYQANIEKR
+455 ALYTKQANINKN
-467 LFFTGEISGKYLS
+467 LFFAGSITGGKYLS
-480 TSDKY
+480 TTDKD
-485 SKAASVYLEK
+485 SKVARVFLEK
-495 DGEGWRIYTIVDGAK
+495 DGEGWRIYTIVDGSK
-510 FYVEIVDGKAALNSE
+510 LYVEVVEGKAALNSEPQGNVWTINSEVNVPVTMVGDTEYYLGCYKTYDTFSASKTSYILNDTSVIGVSQFPMQIVQEYPAMEGFVHYSDIEGVTSVILSVQQNNINAALYFNGELTGGKYLATSRDASDAVVVNVEAEGEGYRLSFMDGENKTYIEIVDGKAALNPE
-525 PVGNVWTINSD
+525 IKGNVWSFNKEARTF
-536 VNVPVTMVGE
+536 VTVSGDN
-546 TEYYLGCYKTYDT
+546 EYYLGCYKTYDT

-582 QIVEVMPG
+582 
-590 FDANDWVRN
+590 
-599 FDEEVECILL
+599 
-609 VEQNNIE
+609 
-616 ETLYFNGT
+616 
-624 ITGGKYLGTTKKF
+624 
-637 SEAVTVKSEMEGE
+637 EALSPIKA
-650 GFRLYFMDG
+650 LD
-659 ETKTYIEIVDGKAA
+659 TYVIKAE
-673 LNTEVKGNV
+673 NEVKEGV
-682 WTYSQE
+682 EYSL
-688 GNTFVTK
+688 V
-695 CGDTD
+695 
-700 YYLGCYKTY
+700 
-709 DTFSASKTSYILSDT
+709 
-724 SVIGVSQFPM
+724 
-734 KALTSKSVFVTM
+734 
-746 GLDLATEVEEDEIY
+746 
-760 VYSVEQN
+760 VEQN
-767 NIGKVLFFTGDLTG
+767 NIGKVLYFGGSLTG
-781 GKYLATSNDFGYA
+781 GKYLSTTTDFSKNVVVSA
-794 SPMKVQKEGEGFRL
+794 QMEGEGFRL
-808 YFIDGEGKHYVEIID
+808 VTKDNKYVEIVD
-823 GKATVN
+823 GKAAFN
-829 SIPQGS
+829 DSPLGS
-835 VWVLDPDTGVIMTD
+835 VWVLDSETGIPMTD

-854 YYLGCYKTYD
+854 YYLGCYKTYE
-864 TFSASKTSYISDTTL
+864 TFSASKTSYISDTSV
-879 IGVSQFPARLYK
+879 IGVSQFPVVLSYVAE
-891 VSFNR
+891 